1 MLNYSVAELRNNKTN
16 MTRRLL
22 LLVCA
27 VLCLGSNV
35 RISAQSTSSTTQSA
49 ESNFVEGVVRVKLQ
63 REIADR
69 MIAAKLPLSVKGTN
83 KKYVQTGVTPLDRV
97 NQKVKAVSMTR
108 VFPYAG
114 KNEAKHKAFGLDLWY
129 DVHYEASGMKLAQA
143 RNLFRSAEGV
153 SYAQRIPLYKPIGGE
168 RFLEVS
174 PAAVARAAKAA
185 STMPFN
191 DPLLNDQWH
200 YNNDGHIAGTK
211 VGADANVFKAWETGV
226 TGSKDVVVA
235 IIDGGFQVDHPDLK
249 DNVWINTAELNGKP
263 GVDDDGDGYVDDIYG
278 YNFVI
283 NSSDINAHSHGTHVA
298 GTVGATNNNGI
309 GVCGVA
315 GGSDGKGGVKMMVC
329 QVFDSRASSSAVADF
344 GAAIVYAADRGA
356 SIAQCSWGASV
367 AGDEDKSVTEA
378 VNYFT
383 KNGGGDKM
391 NGGLCIFAAGNNGEE
406 GDYYPGCLDKV
417 VAVGSM
423 APDGSVAYYSN
434 RGKWVDVTAPGGLED
449 NGQQYGVLST
459 LPNSTYGYNE
469 GTSMAC
475 PHVSGIAALILSKYG
490 NKQFSN
496 ETLRTLLTTSVNDL
510 YTQNPEY
517 EGLMGSGYIDAYKAL
532 QGKEG
537 SVPEAVADFTVTA
550 SHDNALI
557 EWVIPETEEKSI
569 DHHVIYY
576 STEAFSATDDLNKL
590 SSATVDTKF
599 KYSGDKMS
607 YEVEGL
613 KASTKYYF
621 AIVAYNRWGKASA
634 VSPIKEA
641 TTNAGPKVQV
651 DQKNLS
657 MTVDATKASTAEAS
671 FNVKNAGEGVL
682 KYQLTTATTRATMST
697 SARNL
702 KPNPGQ
708 VLPFSGTVSPTLA
721 KRNAVAS
728 SDYKAENWPDTLT
741 YSNYVYSYIG
751 ETDTKLPNALAQYF
765 YVDKATYP
773 NGFNLTDLLIQ
784 GQNGQNPEIEIYDG
798 SRSISR
804 ASLIQKI
811 NYDFWAYNYPIT
823 LKEQIYFAPGS
834 SFWVVA
840 KFPAG
845 AKNPLATG
853 KTERTDIAQ
862 YSFYSS
868 DNGTTW
874 TQLSEVLK
882 GTSFESVASQLT
894 WAVQAVSK
902 NPDWSQVLNPEP
914 ISGEVR
920 PNESQKVTLKND
932 GQKLVN
938 GTYNFNIHVKSNEA
952 VDSKQ
957 QVALAM
963 TVKGYKPELHS
974 QQLVDFGDLLVG
986 QTKTIDVELTNS
998 GYGVFGGNYGML
1010 QAPKNVKSS
1019 SDQFNVSKGANN
1031 IAARSTGTLPVT
1043 FAPTKEGNFS
1053 STITLTDKNG
1063 NQHSFLVRG
1072 VASVP
1077 AKQNVTPESYDAGD
1091 LKVGG
1096 EDKTATIT
1104 IKNTGNYPLQY
1115 VFPKFSSEKIVGS
1128 TAKVH
1133 KFGYT
1138 TISNVAGDESFEYE
1152 PAPELADEKDITSQ
1166 FTNDNW
1172 QSGPIKVGFKFPFYG
1187 KDYDEIYVSSYGGV
1201 SMQQMDGRISC
1212 MVPTGDCVQGLGYI
1226 SAYTNSGWMDMGAN
1240 SKITYGHKNGKLYI
1254 KFKDVVT
1261 PATNGGGETTT
1272 ISFHMALCPDGSV
1285 EVYYDDYNPAGVF
1298 GSGGHNFVGV
1308 SDIAASDPCI
1318 FVDANKVQ
1326 EDNDGLDAPYYD
1338 IVTGSAIK
1346 IVAPAKSMIKS
1357 LSSTD
1362 GYVGNGESKE
1372 IKVTLAANDELVAGP
1387 LTNYLTVITND
1398 PINPSSTVKMTA
1410 NIVGDNLKAEA
1421 ALDSTSV
1428 DFGKVFRT
1436 SAQQRT
1442 VLLSNNGKDALQ
1454 VAGVSVKNGKFTL
1467 AEEMKAAFSVPAG
1480 QGKDIVVTLP
1490 TAEKGTVED
1499 VLVITYQD
1507 GTTKEIPLKAEV
1519 IGNPTWKSNP
1529 ESLKVETPYG
1539 TNVEK
1544 TIQVTNEGDE
1554 NLAFSVEPASWF
1566 SASDLEA
1573 AGKSSVDYVF
1583 KSKLD
1588 GFDIPYN
1595 WVDITNDYTEHMPY
1609 AYYIDKTDFKKVE
1622 LPFEFPFYGKKY
1634 KSMYI
1639 YNTGFVSFDA
1649 PVEDYKQFPEP
1660 PASLPTTET
1669 FYTNIICPFWGNHS
1683 MNTPSSDGVYYKAK
1697 DDEVIVSYKNYG
1709 NTMMQGMNFEVILRK
1724 DGSFKFQYNVDPD
1737 GFQLGVFGL
1746 CGIMDHTGTRG
1757 ITPADMYITDGNA
1770 VEFSPYKN
1778 YVVAPGEQVE
1788 MPVELKAN
1796 QLADTYDYE
1805 LNVTTNDPSRA
1816 SVKIPVTLNITGE
1829 AQAEFPEVI
1838 NVEQPVDENAME
1850 PSYYEFH
1857 VVNKGTKAFAIT
1869 DVASEMFTV
1878 SESDDPDVE
1887 PSAPE
1892 GKLEVYAAQSNN
1904 GGDDGIDPGPLAL
1917 SDDATAKAWIPYQSG
1932 MMAPIVVGED
1942 TVKFRITPYNVYEV
1956 HKKDFPLVFTV
1967 EGLNEETHTST
1978 IKLNITEAPVM
1989 AFDPEELHI
1998 ENVASDYKGTST
2010 VNLKNDGEYK
2020 LTYSLS
2026 LDPSGRDAGNVDD
2039 GSNDPAPAYNVIS
2052 YPSEDVAKNFVATC
2066 VEKISGKKGMVK
2078 ALGLKK
2084 VKDDQKFI
2092 YDLPEGYKGNALYY
2106 PVLNPVANAQA
2117 ALMGTGA
2124 AALDENFYAATR
2136 YEAPAEGF
2144 NLTHLYFVGTVGD
2157 LENVDI
2163 EASVILGNDVTATEK
2178 TIGHGKIHI
2187 VKEKPREDG
2196 SYQGAA
2202 RMLEFDNPIYIN
2214 PADTFYVVLKYPA
2227 GYKGSAMMATKDGD
2241 METNRYMAHLKSLG
2255 GWVDIE
2261 ALYDN
2266 AYSYGAFGYFMT
2278 CIEKEKGEPWIKL
2291 LNEKKDG
2298 EIASGKAI
2306 PVQFEV
2312 NAKSAYFAKN
2322 NKATL
2327 VVKSNDPYNKLYNY
2341 HIYLNKNAAPIITAP
2356 EGETTVP
2363 EASKAMVPVTVA
2375 DAEGEAF
2382 TVSLNDADG
2391 IASVESYANED
2402 GTQEGISES
2411 NGTYTVEAGGSLKL
2425 NVALVPDYGTAGK
2438 HTFTVNAKDES
2449 GNVSSVVVNYN
2460 VEHTNRAPK
2469 YVGPADLALKGGETS
2484 AQYYF
2489 ADFFEDADGDAMT
2502 FSAQIADPSL
2512 AALYQSE
2519 NGIIIAAKQVSG
2531 STNINVVATD
2541 ANGASTT
2548 GVIALTV
2555 DAATGISNVVADAS
2569 KGDVTVNG
2577 DAENG
2582 NLNVTIDAD
2591 ADKVVLSV
2599 YSNAGQ
2605 LMAQKTL
2612 QNVHAGDKASIALG
2626 KVAAGVY
2633 HLVANVDGKTS
2644 AVKFVAK

>member
-1 MLNYSVAELRNNKTN
+1 

-69 MIAAKLPLSVKGTN
+69 MVAAKLPLSVKGTN
-83 KKYVQTGVTPLDRV
+83 RKYVQTGVTPLDRV

-356 SIAQCSWGASV
+356 SIAQCSWGAGV
-367 AGDEDKSVTEA
+367 ADDEDKSVTEA
-378 VNYFT
+378 IDYFT

-406 GDYYPGCLDKV
+406 GNYYPGCLDKV

-517 EGLMGSGYIDAYKAL
+517 KGLMGSGYIDAYKAL

-590 SSATVDTKF
+590 NSATVDTKF

-697 SARNL
+697 SGRIK

-708 VLPFSGTVSPTLA
+708 VLPFSGTVSPTLV
-721 KRNAVAS
+721 KRNAVAT
-728 SDYKAENWPDTLT
+728 SDYQAKDWPDSLT
-741 YSNYVYSYIG
+741 YSNQLYSYIG

-773 NGFNLTDLLIQ
+773 NGFNLTDLRIQ
-784 GQNGQNPEIEIYDG
+784 GQNGQNPVIEIYDG
-798 SRSISR
+798 SRSIST
-804 ASLIQKI
+804 ASLIQKV

-823 LKEQIYFAPGS
+823 LKEQIHFAPGS

-845 AKNPLATG
+845 AKNPLGTG
-853 KTERTDIAQ
+853 KTTRTDVAQ

-882 GTSFESVASQLT
+882 GTSFEAIASQLT
-894 WAVQAVSK
+894 WAVQAISK

-938 GTYNFNIHVKSNEA
+938 GTYKFNIHVKSNEA

-998 GYGVFGGNYGML
+998 GYGVFGGKYGML

-1072 VASVP
+1072 VASIP
-1077 AKQNVTPESYDAGD
+1077 AQQSVTPDVYEAGD

-1138 TISNVAGDESFEYE
+1138 TISNVADDESFEYE

-1308 SDIAASDPCI
+1308 SDIAAADPCI

-1372 IKVTLAANDELVAGP
+1372 IKVTLAANDNLVAGP

-1398 PINPSSTVKMTA
+1398 PINPSSTVKLTA

-1421 ALDSTSV
+1421 ALDSASV

-1442 VLLSNNGKDALQ
+1442 VLLSNNGKDVLQ

-1467 AEEMKAAFSVPAG
+1467 AEEMNAAFSVPAG

-1529 ESLKVETPYG
+1529 ESLEVETPYG

-1554 NLAFSVEPASWF
+1554 NLTFSAEPASWF

-1573 AGKSSVDYVF
+1573 TGKSSVDYVF

-1660 PASLPTTET
+1660 PASLPTKET

-1724 DGSFKFQYNVDPD
+1724 DGTFKFQYNVDPD

-1816 SVKIPVTLNITGE
+1816 SIKIPVTLNITGE

-1869 DVASEMFTV
+1869 DIASEMFV
-1878 SESDDPDVE
+1878 AADPDDPW
-1887 PSAPE
+1887 AMPE
-1892 GKLEVYAAQSNN
+1892 ASLEVYTSANN
-1904 GGDDGIDPGPLAL
+1904 SGDDGIDPGPMALAA
-1917 SDDATAKAWIPYQSG
+1917 DAAKAWVPYQSG

-1942 TVKFRITPYNVYEV
+1942 TVKFRITPYNVSEV
-1956 HKKDFPLVFTV
+1956 HAKDYPLVFSV
-1967 EGLNEETHTST
+1967 EGLENTEYNST

-2010 VNLKNDGEYK
+2010 VNLMNDGEYK

-2026 LDPSGRDAGNVDD
+2026 LDPSGRDAGNEYED
-2039 GSNDPAPAYNVIS
+2039 GNDPAPAYNVIS

-2066 VEKISGKKGMVK
+2066 VEKISGKKGMLK

-2092 YDLPEGYKGNALYY
+2092 YDLPAGYEGNALYY

-2124 AALDENFYAATR
+2124 TALDENFYAATR

-2187 VKEKPREDG
+2187 AKEEPREDG

-2298 EIASGKAI
+2298 EIAPGKAI

-2341 HIYLNKNAAPIITAP
+2341 HIYLDKNAAPVITAP

-2391 IASVESYANED
+2391 IATVESYENED
-2402 GTQEGISES
+2402 GTQDGISES

-2425 NVALVPDYGTAGK
+2425 NVALAPAYGTAGK
-2438 HTFTVNAKDES
+2438 HSFAVNAKDEA
-2449 GNVSSVVVNYN
+2449 GNVSSAVVNYN

-2469 YVGPADLALKGGETS
+2469 FVGPADLVLKGGETS
-2484 AQYYF
+2484 AQYNF

-2519 NGIIIAAKQVSG
+2519 NGIIIAAKQMPG

-2548 GVIALTV
+2548 GVITLTV
-2555 DAATGISNVVADAS
+2555 DVATGISNVVAGGS
-2569 KGDVTVNG
+2569 KGDVAVNG

-2582 NLNVTIDAD
+2582 NLNVTIGAD

-2612 QNVHAGDKASIALG
+2612 LNVHAGDKAGVALG

-2644 AVKFVAK
+2644 AVKFAAK

>member
-1 MLNYSVAELRNNKTN
+1 

-69 MIAAKLPLSVKGTN
+69 MVATKLPLSVKGTN
-83 KKYVQTGVTPLDRV
+83 RKYVQTGVTPLDRV

-174 PAAVARAAKAA
+174 PAAVAKAAKAA

-344 GAAIVYAADRGA
+344 GAALVYAADRGA

-378 VNYFT
+378 VDYFT

-773 NGFNLTDLLIQ
+773 NGFNLTDLRIQ
-784 GQNGQNPEIEIYDG
+784 GQNGKDPEIEIYDG
-798 SRSISR
+798 SRSISK
-804 ASLIQKI
+804 ASLIQKV

-853 KTERTDIAQ
+853 KTARTDIAQ
-862 YSFYSS
+862 HSFYSS

-938 GTYNFNIHVKSNEA
+938 GTYKFNIHVKSNEA

-998 GYGVFGGNYGML
+998 GYGVFGGKYGML

-1077 AKQNVTPESYDAGD
+1077 AKQSVTPDVYDAGD

-1138 TISNVAGDESFEYE
+1138 TVSNVAGDESFEYE

-1226 SAYTNSGWMDMGAN
+1226 SAYANSGWMDMGAN
-1240 SKITYGHKNGKLYI
+1240 SKITYGHKNGKLYV

-1261 PATNGGGETTT
+1261 PATNGAGETTT

-1285 EVYYDDYNPAGVF
+1285 EVFYDDYNPAGVF

-1308 SDIAASDPCI
+1308 SDIAAADPCI

-1372 IKVTLAANDELVAGP
+1372 IKVTLAANDNLVAGP

-1398 PINPSSTVKMTA
+1398 PINPSSTVKLTA

-1421 ALDSTSV
+1421 ALDSASI

-1467 AEEMKAAFSVPAG
+1467 AEDMNAAFSVPAG

-1529 ESLKVETPYG
+1529 ESLEVETPYG

-1816 SVKIPVTLNITGE
+1816 SIKIPVTLNITGE

-1838 NVEQPVDENAME
+1838 NVEQPVDENVME

-1869 DVASEMFTV
+1869 DVASEMFV
-1878 SESDDPDVE
+1878 AADPDDPW
-1887 PSAPE
+1887 AMPE
-1892 GKLEVYAAQSNN
+1892 ASLEVYTSANN
-1904 GGDDGIDPGPLAL
+1904 SGDDGIDPGPMALA
-1917 SDDATAKAWIPYQSG
+1917 DDAAKAWVPYQSG

-1942 TVKFRITPYNVYEV
+1942 TVKFRITPYNVSEV
-1956 HKKDFPLVFTV
+1956 HAKDYPLVFSV
-1967 EGLNEETHTST
+1967 EGLGNTEYNST

-1998 ENVASDYKGTST
+1998 ENVASDYKGTVT
-2010 VNLKNDGEYK
+2010 ANLMNAGQYK
-2020 LTYSLS
+2020 LTYSLN
-2026 LDPSGRDAGNVDD
+2026 LDPSGHDAGNMDD

-2092 YDLPEGYKGNALYY
+2092 YDLPTGYEGNALYY
-2106 PVLNPVANAQA
+2106 PVLNPVKNAQA

-2124 AALDENFYAATR
+2124 TALDENFYAATR

-2187 VKEKPREDG
+2187 VKEEPREDG

-2291 LNEKKDG
+2291 LNEKKEG
-2298 EIASGKAI
+2298 EIAPGEAL

-2327 VVKSNDPYNKLYNY
+2327 VVKSNDPMNKLCNY
-2341 HIYLNKNAAPIITAP
+2341 HIYLDKNAAPVITAP

-2391 IASVESYANED
+2391 IATVESYENED
-2402 GTQEGISES
+2402 GTQDGISES

-2425 NVALVPDYGTAGK
+2425 NVALAPAYGTAGK
-2438 HTFTVNAKDES
+2438 HSFAVNAKDEA
-2449 GNVSSVVVNYN
+2449 GNVSSAVVNYN

-2469 YVGPADLALKGGETS
+2469 YVGPADLVLKGGETS

-2519 NGIIIAAKQVSG
+2519 NGIIIAAKQMPG

-2548 GVIALTV
+2548 GVITLTV
-2555 DAATGISNVVADAS
+2555 DVATGISNVVAGGS
-2569 KGDVTVNG
+2569 KGDVAVNG

-2582 NLNVTIDAD
+2582 NLNVTIGAD

-2612 QNVHAGDKASIALG
+2612 LNVHAGDKAGVALG

-2644 AVKFVAK
+2644 AVKFAAK

>member
-1 MLNYSVAELRNNKTN
+1 
-16 MTRRLL
+16 
-22 LLVCA
+22 
-27 VLCLGSNV
+27 
-35 RISAQSTSSTTQSA
+35 
-49 ESNFVEGVVRVKLQ
+49 
-63 REIADR
+63 
-69 MIAAKLPLSVKGTN
+69 
-83 KKYVQTGVTPLDRV
+83 
-97 NQKVKAVSMTR
+97 
-108 VFPYAG
+108 
-114 KNEAKHKAFGLDLWY
+114 
-129 DVHYEASGMKLAQA
+129 
-143 RNLFRSAEGV
+143 
-153 SYAQRIPLYKPIGGE
+153 
-168 RFLEVS
+168 
-174 PAAVARAAKAA
+174 
-185 STMPFN
+185 MPFN

-356 SIAQCSWGASV
+356 SIAQCSWGAGV
-367 AGDEDKSVTEA
+367 ADEEDKSVTEA
-378 VNYFT
+378 VDYFT

-406 GDYYPGCLDKV
+406 GNYYPGCLDKV

-557 EWVIPETEEKSI
+557 EWTIPETEEKSI

-641 TTNAGPKVQV
+641 TTNSGPKVQV

-697 SARNL
+697 SGRIKN
-702 KPNPGQ
+702 PNPGQ
-708 VLPFSGTVSPTLA
+708 VLPFSGTVSPTLV
-721 KRNAVAS
+721 KRNAVATS
-728 SDYKAENWPDTLT
+728 NYQAKDWPDTLT
-741 YSNYVYSYIG
+741 YSNQLYSYIG

-773 NGFNLTDLLIQ
+773 NGFNLTDLHFQ
-784 GQNGQNPEIEIYDG
+784 GQNGQNPVIEIYDG
-798 SRSISR
+798 SRTIST
-804 ASLIQKI
+804 ASLIQKV

-823 LKEQIYFAPGS
+823 LKEQIHFAPGS

-845 AKNPLATG
+845 AKNPLGTG
-853 KTERTDIAQ
+853 KTTRTDVAQ

-882 GTSFESVASQLT
+882 GTSFEAVASQLT
-894 WAVQAVSK
+894 WAVQAISK

-938 GTYNFNIHVKSNEA
+938 GTYKFNIHVKSNEA

-998 GYGVFGGNYGML
+998 GYGVFAGKYGML
-1010 QAPKNVKSS
+1010 QASQNEVKSS
-1019 SDQFNVSKGANN
+1019 SDQFNVSKGAKN

-1077 AKQNVTPESYDAGD
+1077 AKQTVTPDVYEAGD

-1138 TISNVAGDESFEYE
+1138 TISNVAGDESFKYE
-1152 PAPELADEKDITSQ
+1152 AAPELADEKDITSQ
-1166 FTNDNW
+1166 FTNNNW

-1240 SKITYGHKNGKLYI
+1240 SKITYGHKNGKFYV

-1326 EDNDGLDAPYYD
+1326 EDNDGLNAPYYD
-1338 IVTGSAIK
+1338 IQTGSAIK

-1372 IKVTLAANDELVAGP
+1372 IKVTLAANDDLVAGP

-1398 PINPSSTVKMTA
+1398 PINPSASVKLTA

-1554 NLAFSVEPASWF
+1554 NLTFSAEPASWYT
-1566 SASDLEA
+1566 ASDLEA
-1573 AGKSSVDYVF
+1573 NGNSTVDYVF

-1588 GFDIPYN
+1588 GFDVPYN

-1609 AYYIDKTDFKKVE
+1609 AYYINKTDFKKVE

-1709 NTMMQGMNFEVILRK
+1709 NTMMLGMNFEVILRK
-1724 DGSFKFQYNVDPD
+1724 DGSFKFQYHVDPD

-1757 ITPADMYITDGNA
+1757 ITPADMYITDGNT
-1770 VEFSPYKN
+1770 VEFTPYKN
-1778 YVVAPGEQVE
+1778 YVVAPSEQVE

-1829 AQAEFPEVI
+1829 VQAEFPEVI
-1838 NVEQPVDENAME
+1838 NVEQPVDENPMY
-1850 PSYYEFH
+1850 PSYYEFY

-1869 DVASEMFTV
+1869 DVASEMFV
-1878 SESDDPDVE
+1878 AADPDDPW
-1887 PSAPE
+1887 AMPE
-1892 GKLEVYAAQSNN
+1892 ASLEVYTSANN
-1904 GGDDGIDPGPLAL
+1904 SGGDGGIDPGPLAL
-1917 SDDATAKAWIPYQSG
+1917 SDDATAKAWIPYRSG

-1956 HKKDFPLVFTV
+1956 HAKDYPLVFTV
-1967 EGLNEETHTST
+1967 EGLENTEYNST

-2010 VNLKNDGEYK
+2010 VNLMNDGKYK
-2020 LTYSLS
+2020 LIYSLS

-2039 GSNDPAPAYNVIS
+2039 GSNVPAPSYNVIS

-2084 VKDDQKFI
+2084 VKDDQKFF
-2092 YDLPEGYKGNALYY
+2092 YDLPSGYEGNALYY

-2124 AALDENFYAATR
+2124 TALDENFYAATR

-2187 VKEKPREDG
+2187 VKEEPLEDG

-2227 GYKGSAMMATKDGD
+2227 GYKSSAMMATKDGD

-2261 ALYDN
+2261 TLYDN

-2291 LNEKKDG
+2291 LNEKKEG
-2298 EIASGKAI
+2298 EIAPGEAL
-2306 PVQFEV
+2306 PVLFEV
-2312 NAKSAYFAKN
+2312 NAKSAYFSKN

-2341 HIYLNKNAAPIITAP
+2341 HIYLDKNAAPVITAP

-2402 GTQEGISES
+2402 GTQKGISES

-2489 ADFFEDADGDAMT
+2489 ADFFEDVDGDVMT

-2555 DAATGISNVVADAS
+2555 DAATGINNVVADAS

-2612 QNVHAGDKASIALG
+2612 QNVHAGDKASVALG

>member
-1 MLNYSVAELRNNKTN
+1 

-114 KNEAKHKAFGLDLWY
+114 KDEAKHKAAGLDLWY

-168 RFLEVS
+168 RFLEIS
-174 PAAVARAAKAA
+174 PAAVAKAAKAA

-344 GAAIVYAADRGA
+344 GASIVYAADRGA
-356 SIAQCSWGASV
+356 SIAQCSWGARV
-367 AGDEDKSVTEA
+367 ADEEDKSVTAA
-378 VNYFT
+378 VDYFT

-391 NGGLCIFAAGNNGEE
+391 NGGLCIFASGNNGEE
-406 GDYYPGCLDKV
+406 GNYYPGCLDKV

-557 EWVIPETEEKSI
+557 EWTIPETEEKSI

-697 SARNL
+697 SGRIKN
-702 KPNPGQ
+702 PNPGQ
-708 VLPFSGTVSPTLA
+708 VLPFSGTVSPTLV
-721 KRNAVAS
+721 KRNAVATS
-728 SDYKAENWPDTLT
+728 NYQAKDWPDTLT
-741 YSNYVYSYIG
+741 YSNQLYSYIG

-773 NGFNLTDLLIQ
+773 NGFNLTDLHFQ
-784 GQNGQNPEIEIYDG
+784 GQNGQNPVIEIYDG
-798 SRSISR
+798 SRTIST
-804 ASLIQKI
+804 ASLIQKV

-823 LKEQIYFAPGS
+823 LKEQIHFAPGS

-845 AKNPLATG
+845 AKNPLGTG
-853 KTERTDIAQ
+853 KTTRTDVAQ

-882 GTSFESVASQLT
+882 GTSFEAVANQLT
-894 WAVQAVSK
+894 WAVQAISK

-938 GTYNFNIHVKSNEA
+938 GTYKFNIHVKSNEA

-998 GYGVFGGNYGML
+998 GYGVFAGKYGML
-1010 QAPKNVKSS
+1010 QASQNEVKSS
-1019 SDQFNVSKGANN
+1019 SDQFNVSKGAKN

-1077 AKQNVTPESYDAGD
+1077 AKQTVTPDVYEAGD

-1138 TISNVAGDESFEYE
+1138 TISNVAGDESFKYE
-1152 PAPELADEKDITSQ
+1152 AAPELADEKDITSQ
-1166 FTNDNW
+1166 FTNNNW

-1240 SKITYGHKNGKLYI
+1240 SKITYGHKNGKFYV

-1326 EDNDGLDAPYYD
+1326 EDNDGLNAPYYD
-1338 IVTGSAIK
+1338 IQTGSAIK

-1372 IKVTLAANDELVAGP
+1372 IKVTLAANDDLVAGP

-1398 PINPSSTVKMTA
+1398 PINPSASVKLTA

-1490 TAEKGTVED
+1490 TAEKGIVED

-1609 AYYIDKTDFKKVE
+1609 AYYINKTDFKKVE

-1634 KSMYI
+1634 KEMYI

-1709 NTMMQGMNFEVILRK
+1709 NTMMLGMNFEVILRK
-1724 DGSFKFQYNVDPD
+1724 DGSFKFQYHVDPD

-1757 ITPADMYITDGNA
+1757 ITPADMYITDGNTI
-1770 VEFSPYKN
+1770 EFTPYKN

-1829 AQAEFPEVI
+1829 VQAEFPEVI
-1838 NVEQPVDENAME
+1838 NVEQPVDENPMY
-1850 PSYYEFH
+1850 PSYYEFY

-1869 DVASEMFTV
+1869 DVASEMFV
-1878 SESDDPDVE
+1878 AADPDDPW
-1887 PSAPE
+1887 AMPE
-1892 GKLEVYAAQSNN
+1892 ASLEVYTSVNN
-1904 GGDDGIDPGPLAL
+1904 SGDDGIDPGPMALA
-1917 SDDATAKAWIPYQSG
+1917 DDAAKAWVPYRSG

-1942 TVKFRITPYNVYEV
+1942 TVKFRITPYNVSEV
-1956 HKKDFPLVFTV
+1956 HAKDYPLVFTV

-2010 VNLKNDGEYK
+2010 VNLMNDGKYK
-2020 LTYSLS
+2020 LIYSLS

-2039 GSNDPAPAYNVIS
+2039 GSNVPAPSYNVIS

-2092 YDLPEGYKGNALYY
+2092 YDLPKDYEGNALYY

-2124 AALDENFYAATR
+2124 TALDENFYAATR

-2187 VKEKPREDG
+2187 VKEEPRDDG

-2227 GYKGSAMMATKDGD
+2227 GYKSSAMMATKDGD

-2266 AYSYGAFGYFMT
+2266 AYSYGAFGFFMT
-2278 CIEKEKGEPWIKL
+2278 CIEMEKGEPWIKL
-2291 LNEKKDG
+2291 LNKKKEG
-2298 EIASGKAI
+2298 EIAPGEAI

-2327 VVKSNDPYNKLYNY
+2327 VVKSNDPMNKLYNY
-2341 HIYLNKNAAPIITAP
+2341 HIYLDKNAAPVITAP

-2402 GTQEGISES
+2402 GTQKGISES

-2555 DAATGISNVVADAS
+2555 DAATGINNVVADAS

-2612 QNVHAGDKASIALG
+2612 QNVHAGDKASVALG

>member
-1 MLNYSVAELRNNKTN
+1 

-49 ESNFVEGVVRVKLQ
+49 EPNFVEGVVRVKLQ

-69 MIAAKLPLSVKGTN
+69 MVAAKLPLSVKGTN
-83 KKYVQTGVTPLDRV
+83 RKYVQTGVTPLDRV

-367 AGDEDKSVTEA
+367 ADDEDKSVTEA
-378 VNYFT
+378 VDYFT

-406 GDYYPGCLDKV
+406 GNYYPGCLDKV

-517 EGLMGSGYIDAYKAL
+517 KGLMGSGYIDAYKAL

-590 SSATVDTKF
+590 NSATVDTKF

-697 SARNL
+697 SGRIK

-708 VLPFSGTVSPTLA
+708 VLPFSGTVSPTLV
-721 KRNAVAS
+721 KRNAVAT
-728 SDYKAENWPDTLT
+728 SDYQAKDWPDTLT
-741 YSNYVYSYIG
+741 YSNQLYSYIG

-765 YVDKATYP
+765 YVDKAAYP
-773 NGFNLTDLLIQ
+773 NGFNLTDLRIQ
-784 GQNGQNPEIEIYDG
+784 GQNGQNPVIEIYDG
-798 SRSISR
+798 SRSIST
-804 ASLIQKI
+804 ASLIQKV

-823 LKEQIYFAPGS
+823 LKEQIHFAPGS

-845 AKNPLATG
+845 AKNPLGTG
-853 KTERTDIAQ
+853 KTTRTDVAQ

-882 GTSFESVASQLT
+882 GTSFEAIASQLT
-894 WAVQAVSK
+894 WAVQAISK

-920 PNESQKVTLKND
+920 PSESQKVTLKND

-938 GTYNFNIHVKSNEA
+938 GTYKFNIHVKSNEA

-974 QQLVDFGDLLVG
+974 QKLVDFGDLLVG

-998 GYGVFGGNYGML
+998 GYGVFGGQYGML

-1019 SDQFNVSKGANN
+1019 SNQFNVSKGANN

-1072 VASVP
+1072 VASIP
-1077 AKQNVTPESYDAGD
+1077 AQQSVTPDVYEAGD

-1128 TAKVH
+1128 KARVH

-1138 TISNVAGDESFEYE
+1138 TVSNVAGDESFEYE

-1240 SKITYGHKNGKLYI
+1240 SKITYGHKNGKLYV

-1308 SDIAASDPCI
+1308 SDIAAADPCI

-1326 EDNDGLDAPYYD
+1326 ESNDGLDAPYYD

-1372 IKVTLAANDELVAGP
+1372 IKVTLAANDNLVAGP

-1398 PINPSSTVKMTA
+1398 PINPSSTVKLTA

-1421 ALDSTSV
+1421 ALDSASV

-1442 VLLSNNGKDALQ
+1442 VLLSNNGKDVLQ

-1467 AEEMKAAFSVPAG
+1467 AEEMNAAFSVPAG

-1519 IGNPTWKSNP
+1519 IGNPTWKSNS
-1529 ESLKVETPYG
+1529 ESLEVETPYG

-1573 AGKSSVDYVF
+1573 TGKSSVDYVF

-1724 DGSFKFQYNVDPD
+1724 DGTFKFQYNVDPD

-1816 SVKIPVTLNITGE
+1816 SIKIPVTLNITGE

-1869 DVASEMFTV
+1869 DVASEMFV
-1878 SESDDPDVE
+1878 AADPDDPW
-1887 PSAPE
+1887 AMPE
-1892 GKLEVYAAQSNN
+1892 ASLEVYTSANN
-1904 GGDDGIDPGPLAL
+1904 SGDDGIDPGPMALAA
-1917 SDDATAKAWIPYQSG
+1917 DAAKAWVPYQSG

-1942 TVKFRITPYNVYEV
+1942 TVKFRITPYNVSEV
-1956 HKKDFPLVFTV
+1956 HAKDYPLVFSV
-1967 EGLNEETHTST
+1967 EGLENTEYNST

-2010 VNLKNDGEYK
+2010 VNLMNDGAYK
-2020 LTYSLS
+2020 LTYSLN

-2066 VEKISGKKGMVK
+2066 VEKISGKKGMLK

-2092 YDLPEGYKGNALYY
+2092 YDLPTGYEGNALYY

-2124 AALDENFYAATR
+2124 SALDENFYAATR

-2187 VKEKPREDG
+2187 AKEEPREDG

-2291 LNEKKDG
+2291 LNEKKEG
-2298 EIASGKAI
+2298 EIAPGEAL

-2341 HIYLNKNAAPIITAP
+2341 HIYLDKNAAPVITAP

-2391 IASVESYANED
+2391 IATVESYENED
-2402 GTQEGISES
+2402 GTQDGISES

-2425 NVALVPDYGTAGK
+2425 NVALAPAYGTAGK
-2438 HTFTVNAKDES
+2438 HSFAVNAKDES
-2449 GNVSSVVVNYN
+2449 GNVSSAVVNYN

-2469 YVGPADLALKGGETS
+2469 YVGPADLVLKGGETS

-2519 NGIIIAAKQVSG
+2519 NGIIIAAKQMPG

-2555 DAATGISNVVADAS
+2555 DVATGISNVVAGGS
-2569 KGDVTVNG
+2569 KSDVAVNG

-2582 NLNVTIDAD
+2582 NLNVTIGAD

-2612 QNVHAGDKASIALG
+2612 LNVHAGDKAGVALG

-2644 AVKFVAK
+2644 AVKFAAK

>member
-1 MLNYSVAELRNNKTN
+1 

-69 MIAAKLPLSVKGTN
+69 MVAAKLPLSVKGTN
-83 KKYVQTGVTPLDRV
+83 RKYVQTGVTPLDRV

-356 SIAQCSWGASV
+356 SIAQCSWGAGV
-367 AGDEDKSVTEA
+367 ADDEDKSVTEA
-378 VNYFT
+378 VDYFT

-406 GDYYPGCLDKV
+406 GNYYPGCLDKV

-517 EGLMGSGYIDAYKAL
+517 KGLMGSGYIDAYKAL

-590 SSATVDTKF
+590 NSATVDTKF

-621 AIVAYNRWGKASA
+621 AIVAYNRWGKASS

-697 SARNL
+697 SGRIK

-708 VLPFSGTVSPTLA
+708 VLPFSGTVSPTLV
-721 KRNAVAS
+721 KRNAVAT
-728 SDYKAENWPDTLT
+728 SDYQAKDWPDTLT
-741 YSNYVYSYIG
+741 YSNQLYSYIG
-751 ETDTKLPNALAQYF
+751 ETDTKMPNALAQYF

-773 NGFNLTDLLIQ
+773 NGFNLTDLRIQ
-784 GQNGQNPEIEIYDG
+784 GQNGQNPVIEIYDG
-798 SRSISR
+798 SRSIST
-804 ASLIQKI
+804 ASLIQKV

-823 LKEQIYFAPGS
+823 LKEQIHFAPGS

-845 AKNPLATG
+845 AKNPLGTG
-853 KTERTDIAQ
+853 KTTRTDVAQ

-882 GTSFESVASQLT
+882 GTSFEAIASQLT
-894 WAVQAVSK
+894 WAVQAISK
-902 NPDWSQVLNPEP
+902 NPDWSQVLNPKP

-938 GTYNFNIHVKSNEA
+938 GTYKFNIHVKSNEA

-974 QQLVDFGDLLVG
+974 QKLVDFGDLLVG

-998 GYGVFGGNYGML
+998 GYGVFGGKYGML

-1072 VASVP
+1072 VASIP
-1077 AKQNVTPESYDAGD
+1077 AQQSVTPDVYEAGD

-1128 TAKVH
+1128 KARVH

-1138 TISNVAGDESFEYE
+1138 TVSNVAGDESFEYE

-1240 SKITYGHKNGKLYI
+1240 SKITYGHKNGKLYV

-1308 SDIAASDPCI
+1308 SDIAAADPCI

-1326 EDNDGLDAPYYD
+1326 ESNDGLDAPYYD

-1372 IKVTLAANDELVAGP
+1372 IKVTLAANDNLVAGP

-1398 PINPSSTVKMTA
+1398 PINPSSTVKLTA

-1421 ALDSTSV
+1421 ALDSASV

-1442 VLLSNNGKDALQ
+1442 VLLSNNGKDVLQ

-1467 AEEMKAAFSVPAG
+1467 AEEMNAAFSVPAG

-1529 ESLKVETPYG
+1529 ESLEVETPYG

-1573 AGKSSVDYVF
+1573 TGKSSVDYVF

-1724 DGSFKFQYNVDPD
+1724 DGTFKFQYNVDPD

-1816 SVKIPVTLNITGE
+1816 SIKIPVTLNITGE

-1869 DVASEMFTV
+1869 DIASEMFV
-1878 SESDDPDVE
+1878 AADPDDPW
-1887 PSAPE
+1887 AMPE
-1892 GKLEVYAAQSNN
+1892 ASLEVYTSANN
-1904 GGDDGIDPGPLAL
+1904 SGDDGIDPGPMALAA
-1917 SDDATAKAWIPYQSG
+1917 DAAKAWVPYQSG

-1942 TVKFRITPYNVYEV
+1942 TVKFRITPYNVSEV
-1956 HKKDFPLVFTV
+1956 HAKDYPLVFSV
-1967 EGLNEETHTST
+1967 EGLENTEYNST

-2010 VNLKNDGEYK
+2010 VNLMNDGAYK
-2020 LTYSLS
+2020 LTYSLN
-2026 LDPSGRDAGNVDD
+2026 LDPSGRDAGNEYED
-2039 GSNDPAPAYNVIS
+2039 GNDPAPAYNVIS

-2066 VEKISGKKGMVK
+2066 VEKISGKKGMLK

-2092 YDLPEGYKGNALYY
+2092 YDLPTGYEGNALYY

-2124 AALDENFYAATR
+2124 SALDENFYAATR

-2187 VKEKPREDG
+2187 AKEEPREDG

-2291 LNEKKDG
+2291 LNEKKEG
-2298 EIASGKAI
+2298 EIAPGEAL

-2341 HIYLNKNAAPIITAP
+2341 HIYLDKNAAPVITAP

-2391 IASVESYANED
+2391 IATVESYENED
-2402 GTQEGISES
+2402 GTQDGISES

-2425 NVALVPDYGTAGK
+2425 NVALAPAYGTAGK
-2438 HTFTVNAKDES
+2438 HSFAVNAKDES
-2449 GNVSSVVVNYN
+2449 GNVSSAVVNYN

-2469 YVGPADLALKGGETS
+2469 YVGPADLVLKGGETS

-2519 NGIIIAAKQVSG
+2519 NGIIIAAKQMPG

-2548 GVIALTV
+2548 GVITLTV
-2555 DAATGISNVVADAS
+2555 DVATGISNVVAGGS
-2569 KGDVTVNG
+2569 KGDVAVNG

-2582 NLNVTIDAD
+2582 NLNVTIGAD

-2612 QNVHAGDKASIALG
+2612 LNVHAGDKAGVALG

-2644 AVKFVAK
+2644 AVKFAAK

>member
-1 MLNYSVAELRNNKTN
+1 

-114 KNEAKHKAFGLDLWY
+114 KDEAKHKAAGLDLWY

-168 RFLEVS
+168 RFLEIS
-174 PAAVARAAKAA
+174 PAAVAKAAKAA

-283 NSSDINAHSHGTHVA
+283 KSSDINAHSHGTHVA

-356 SIAQCSWGASV
+356 SIAQCSWGAGV
-367 AGDEDKSVTEA
+367 ADEEDKSVTEA
-378 VNYFT
+378 VDYFT

-406 GDYYPGCLDKV
+406 GNYYPGCLDKV

-557 EWVIPETEEKSI
+557 EWTIPETEEKSI

-697 SARNL
+697 SGRIKN
-702 KPNPGQ
+702 PNPGQ
-708 VLPFSGTVSPTLA
+708 VLPFSGTVSPTLV
-721 KRNAVAS
+721 KRNAVATS
-728 SDYKAENWPDTLT
+728 NYQAKDWPDTLT
-741 YSNYVYSYIG
+741 YSNQLYSYIG

-773 NGFNLTDLLIQ
+773 NGFNLTDLHFQ
-784 GQNGQNPEIEIYDG
+784 GQNGQNPVIEIYDG
-798 SRSISR
+798 SRTIST
-804 ASLIQKI
+804 ASLIQKV

-823 LKEQIYFAPGS
+823 LKEQIHFAPGS

-845 AKNPLATG
+845 AKNPLGTG
-853 KTERTDIAQ
+853 KTTRTDVAQ

-882 GTSFESVASQLT
+882 GTSFEAVANQLT
-894 WAVQAVSK
+894 WAVQAISK

-938 GTYNFNIHVKSNEA
+938 GTYKFNIHVKSNEA

-998 GYGVFGGNYGML
+998 GYGVFAGKYGML
-1010 QAPKNVKSS
+1010 QASQNEVKSS
-1019 SDQFNVSKGANN
+1019 SDQFNVSKGAKN

-1072 VASVP
+1072 VASIP
-1077 AKQNVTPESYDAGD
+1077 AQQSVTPDVYEAGD

-1166 FTNDNW
+1166 FTNNNW

-1240 SKITYGHKNGKLYI
+1240 SKITYGHKNGKFYV

-1318 FVDANKVQ
+1318 FVDASKVQ
-1326 EDNDGLDAPYYD
+1326 EDNDGLNAPYYD
-1338 IVTGSAIK
+1338 IQTGSAIK

-1372 IKVTLAANDELVAGP
+1372 IKVTLAANDDLVAGP

-1398 PINPSSTVKMTA
+1398 PINPSASVKLTA

-1554 NLAFSVEPASWF
+1554 NLTFSAEPASWYT
-1566 SASDLEA
+1566 ASDLEA
-1573 AGKSSVDYVF
+1573 NGNSTVDYVF

-1588 GFDIPYN
+1588 GFDVPYN

-1609 AYYIDKTDFKKVE
+1609 AYYINKTDFKKVE

-1709 NTMMQGMNFEVILRK
+1709 NTMMLGMNFEVILRK
-1724 DGSFKFQYNVDPD
+1724 DGSFKFQYHVDPD

-1757 ITPADMYITDGNA
+1757 ITPADMYITDGNTI
-1770 VEFSPYKN
+1770 EFTPYKN

-1829 AQAEFPEVI
+1829 VQAEFPEVI
-1838 NVEQPVDENAME
+1838 NVEQPVDENPMY
-1850 PSYYEFH
+1850 PSYYEFY
-1857 VVNKGTKAFAIT
+1857 VVNKGTKAFTIT
-1869 DVASEMFTV
+1869 NVASEMFV
-1878 SESDDPDVE
+1878 AADPDDPW
-1887 PSAPE
+1887 AMPE
-1892 GKLEVYAAQSNN
+1892 ASLEVYTSANN
-1904 GGDDGIDPGPLAL
+1904 SGGDGGIDPGPLAL
-1917 SDDATAKAWIPYQSG
+1917 SDDATAKAWIPYRSG

-1956 HKKDFPLVFTV
+1956 HAKDYPLVFTV
-1967 EGLNEETHTST
+1967 EGLENTEYNST

-2010 VNLKNDGEYK
+2010 VNLMNDGKYK

-2039 GSNDPAPAYNVIS
+2039 GSNVPAPSYNVIS

-2084 VKDDQKFI
+2084 VKDDQKFF
-2092 YDLPEGYKGNALYY
+2092 YDLPSGYEGNALYY

-2124 AALDENFYAATR
+2124 TALDENFYAATR

-2187 VKEKPREDG
+2187 VKEEPRDDG
-2196 SYQGAA
+2196 SYQGAP

-2227 GYKGSAMMATKDGD
+2227 GYKSSAMMATKDGD

-2261 ALYDN
+2261 TLYNN

-2291 LNEKKDG
+2291 LNEKKEG
-2298 EIASGKAI
+2298 EIAPGEAL
-2306 PVQFEV
+2306 PVLFEV

-2341 HIYLNKNAAPIITAP
+2341 HIYLNKNAAPVITAP

-2402 GTQEGISES
+2402 GTQKGISES

-2555 DAATGISNVVADAS
+2555 DAATGINNVVADAS

-2612 QNVHAGDKASIALG
+2612 QNVHAGDKASVALG

-2633 HLVANVDGKTS
+2633 HLVVNVDGKTS

>member
-1 MLNYSVAELRNNKTN
+1 

-22 LLVCA
+22 LVVCA

-69 MIAAKLPLSVKGTN
+69 MVAAKLPLSVKGTN

-853 KTERTDIAQ
+853 KTERTDVAQ

-1043 FAPTKEGNFS
+1043 FAPTQEGNFS

-1063 NQHSFLVRG
+1063 QQYSFLVRG

-1096 EDKTATIT
+1096 EAKTATIT

-1172 QSGPIKVGFKFPFYG
+1172 QSGPINVGFKFPFYG

-1240 SKITYGHKNGKLYI
+1240 SKITYGHKNGKFYV
-1254 KFKDVVT
+1254 KFKNVVT

-1338 IVTGSAIK
+1338 IQTGSAIK

-1544 TIQVTNEGDE
+1544 TIQVTNDGDE

-1829 AQAEFPEVI
+1829 AQAKFPEII
-1838 NVEQPVDENAME
+1838 NVEQPVDENAMD
-1850 PSYYEFH
+1850 PSYYEFY
-1857 VVNKGTKAFAIT
+1857 VVNKGTKAFTIT
-1869 DVASEMFTV
+1869 DVASEMFTS

-1892 GKLEVYAAQSNN
+1892 GELEVYTAQSNN
-1904 GGDDGIDPGPLAL
+1904 GGDDGIDPGPMALAA
-1917 SDDATAKAWIPYQSG
+1917 DAAKAWIPYKSG
-1932 MMAPIVVGED
+1932 MMAPIVVGTD
-1942 TVKFRITPYNVYEV
+1942 TVKFRIAPYNVYEV

-1998 ENVASDYKGTST
+1998 ENVASDYNGTVT
-2010 VNLKNDGEYK
+2010 ANLMNAGQYK
-2020 LTYSLS
+2020 LTYSLN

-2092 YDLPEGYKGNALYY
+2092 YDLPEGYEGNALYY

-2291 LNEKKDG
+2291 LNEKKEG
-2298 EIASGKAI
+2298 EIAPGEAL

-2327 VVKSNDPYNKLYNY
+2327 VVKSNDPYNKLCNY
-2341 HIYLNKNAAPIITAP
+2341 HIYLDKNAAPVITAP

-2489 ADFFEDADGDAMT
+2489 ADFFEDADGDVMT

-2555 DAATGISNVVADAS
+2555 DAATGISNVVAGAS

-2582 NLNVTIDAD
+2582 NLNVTIGAD

-2612 QNVHAGDKASIALG
+2612 QNVHAGDKASVALG

>member
-1 MLNYSVAELRNNKTN
+1 M
-16 MTRRLL
+16 
-22 LLVCA
+22 
-27 VLCLGSNV
+27 
-35 RISAQSTSSTTQSA
+35 
-49 ESNFVEGVVRVKLQ
+49 
-63 REIADR
+63 
-69 MIAAKLPLSVKGTN
+69 
-83 KKYVQTGVTPLDRV
+83 
-97 NQKVKAVSMTR
+97 
-108 VFPYAG
+108 
-114 KNEAKHKAFGLDLWY
+114 
-129 DVHYEASGMKLAQA
+129 
-143 RNLFRSAEGV
+143 
-153 SYAQRIPLYKPIGGE
+153 
-168 RFLEVS
+168 
-174 PAAVARAAKAA
+174 
-185 STMPFN
+185 
-191 DPLLNDQWH
+191 
-200 YNNDGHIAGTK
+200 
-211 VGADANVFKAWETGV
+211 
-226 TGSKDVVVA
+226 
-235 IIDGGFQVDHPDLK
+235 
-249 DNVWINTAELNGKP
+249 
-263 GVDDDGDGYVDDIYG
+263 
-278 YNFVI
+278 
-283 NSSDINAHSHGTHVA
+283 
-298 GTVGATNNNGI
+298 
-309 GVCGVA
+309 
-315 GGSDGKGGVKMMVC
+315 
-329 QVFDSRASSSAVADF
+329 
-344 GAAIVYAADRGA
+344 
-356 SIAQCSWGASV
+356 
-367 AGDEDKSVTEA
+367 
-378 VNYFT
+378 
-383 KNGGGDKM
+383 
-391 NGGLCIFAAGNNGEE
+391 
-406 GDYYPGCLDKV
+406 
-417 VAVGSM
+417 
-423 APDGSVAYYSN
+423 
-434 RGKWVDVTAPGGLED
+434 
-449 NGQQYGVLST
+449 
-459 LPNSTYGYNE
+459 
-469 GTSMAC
+469 
-475 PHVSGIAALILSKYG
+475 
-490 NKQFSN
+490 
-496 ETLRTLLTTSVNDL
+496 
-510 YTQNPEY
+510 
-517 EGLMGSGYIDAYKAL
+517 
-532 QGKEG
+532 
-537 SVPEAVADFTVTA
+537 
-550 SHDNALI
+550 
-557 EWVIPETEEKSI
+557 
-569 DHHVIYY
+569 
-576 STEAFSATDDLNKL
+576 
-590 SSATVDTKF
+590 
-599 KYSGDKMS
+599 
-607 YEVEGL
+607 
-613 KASTKYYF
+613 
-621 AIVAYNRWGKASA
+621 
-634 VSPIKEA
+634 
-641 TTNAGPKVQV
+641 
-651 DQKNLS
+651 
-657 MTVDATKASTAEAS
+657 
-671 FNVKNAGEGVL
+671 

-697 SARNL
+697 SGRIKN
-702 KPNPGQ
+702 PNPGQ
-708 VLPFSGTVSPTLA
+708 VLPFSGTVSPTLV
-721 KRNAVAS
+721 KRNAVAT
-728 SDYKAENWPDTLT
+728 SDYQAKDWPDTLT
-741 YSNYVYSYIG
+741 YSNLLYSYIG

-773 NGFNLTDLLIQ
+773 NGFNLTDLRFQ

-798 SRSISR
+798 SRSIST
-804 ASLIQKI
+804 ASLIQKV
-811 NYDFWAYNYPIT
+811 NYGHWAYNYPIT
-823 LKEQIYFAPGS
+823 LEEQIHFAPGS

-853 KTERTDIAQ
+853 KTSRTDVAQ

-882 GTSFESVASQLT
+882 GTSFEAVASQLT
-894 WAVQAVSK
+894 WAVQAISK

-938 GTYNFNIHVKSNEA
+938 GTYKFNIHVKSNEA

-998 GYGVFGGNYGML
+998 GYGVFGGQYGQL
-1010 QAPKNVKSS
+1010 QAKNLKSS
-1019 SDQFNVSKGANN
+1019 SDQFKVPTYADN

-1043 FAPTKEGNFS
+1043 FAPTTEGNFS
-1053 STITLTDKNG
+1053 STITLTDQND

-1072 VASVP
+1072 VASIP
-1077 AKQNVTPESYDAGD
+1077 AQQSVTPDVYEAGD

-1096 EDKTATIT
+1096 EDKAATIT

-1138 TISNVAGDESFEYE
+1138 TISNVAGDESFKYE
-1152 PAPELADEKDITSQ
+1152 AAPELADEKDITSQ

-1187 KDYDEIYVSSYGGV
+1187 KDYEQIYVSSYGGV

-1212 MVPTGDCVQGLGYI
+1212 MVPTGDCVDGLGYI
-1226 SAYTNSGWMDMGAN
+1226 SAYTNSGWLDMGAN

-1261 PATNGGGETTT
+1261 PATYGAGETTT

-1285 EVYYDDYNPAGVF
+1285 EVFYDDYNPYGVF

-1326 EDNDGLDAPYYD
+1326 ESNDGLDAPYYD

-1372 IKVTLAANDELVAGP
+1372 IKVTLAANDDLVAGP

-1398 PINPSSTVKMTA
+1398 PINPSSTVKLTA

-1442 VLLSNNGKDALQ
+1442 VLLSNNGKDVLK
-1454 VAGVSVKNGKFTL
+1454 VTSVTVKNGKFTL
-1467 AEEMKAAFSVPAG
+1467 ADEMASAFSVPAG

-1490 TAEKGTVED
+1490 TTEKGAVED

-1529 ESLKVETPYG
+1529 ESLEVETPYG

-1554 NLAFSVEPASWF
+1554 SLTFSAEPASWYT
-1566 SASDLEA
+1566 ASDQEA
-1573 AGKSSVDYVF
+1573 NDKSTVDYVF

-1588 GFDIPYN
+1588 GFDVPYK
-1595 WVDITNDYTEHMPY
+1595 WVDITNDYDEHMPY

-1634 KSMYI
+1634 KEMYI

-1757 ITPADMYITDGNA
+1757 ITPADMYITDGNT
-1770 VEFSPYKN
+1770 VEFTPYKN

-1805 LNVTTNDPSRA
+1805 LNVTTNDPSKP

-1829 AQAEFPEVI
+1829 AQPVFPDVI
-1838 NVEQPVDENAME
+1838 NVEQPVDENAMD
-1850 PSYYEFH
+1850 PSYYEFY
-1857 VVNKGTKAFAIT
+1857 VVNKGTKAFTIT
-1869 DVASEMFTV
+1869 DVASEMFTGSV
-1878 SESDDPDVE
+1878 SEDPDDPDAE
-1887 PSAPE
+1887 SSEPE
-1892 GKLEVYAAQSNN
+1892 GQLEVYAAQSNY
-1904 GGDDGIDPGPLAL
+1904 GGDDGIDPGPMAL
-1917 SDDATAKAWIPYQSG
+1917 SDDATAKAWVPYQSG

-1942 TVKFRITPYNVYEV
+1942 TVKFRITPYNVSEV
-1956 HKKDFPLVFTV
+1956 HAKDYPLVFSV
-1967 EGLNEETHTST
+1967 EGLNEPEYNST
-1978 IKLNITEAPVM
+1978 IKLNITEAPVLS
-1989 AFDPEELHI
+1989 FDPEELHI
-1998 ENVASDYKGTST
+1998 ENVASDHKDTHT
-2010 VNLKNDGEYK
+2010 VNLMNDGKYK

-2026 LDPSGRDAGNVDD
+2026 LDPSGRDAGNEYED
-2039 GSNDPAPAYNVIS
+2039 GNDPAPAYNVIS
-2052 YPSEDVAKNFVATC
+2052 YPSQDAAKNFVATC
-2066 VEKISGKKGMVK
+2066 VEKVSGKKGMVK

-2092 YDLPEGYKGNALYY
+2092 YDLPTGYEGNALYY
-2106 PVLNPVANAQA
+2106 PVLNPVKNAQA

-2124 AALDENFYAATR
+2124 TALDENFYAATR

-2187 VKEKPREDG
+2187 DKEEPRGDG

-2227 GYKGSAMMATKDGD
+2227 GYKSSAMMATKDGD

-2261 ALYDN
+2261 TLYDN

-2298 EIASGKAI
+2298 EIAPGKAI
-2306 PVQFEV
+2306 PVQLEV

-2327 VVKSNDPYNKLYNY
+2327 VVKSNDPMNKLYNY
-2341 HIYLNKNAAPIITAP
+2341 HIYLDKNAAPVITAP

-2391 IASVESYANED
+2391 IASVESYENED

-2425 NVALVPDYGTAGK
+2425 NVALAPDYGTAGK
-2438 HTFTVNAKDES
+2438 HSFAVNAKDES

-2469 YVGPADLALKGGETS
+2469 YVGPSDLALKGGETS
-2484 AQYYF
+2484 VQYYF

-2502 FSAQIADPSL
+2502 CSAQIADPSL
-2512 AALYQSE
+2512 AALYLSKD
-2519 NGIIIAAKQVSG
+2519 GIIIAAKQVSG

-2555 DAATGISNVVADAS
+2555 DAATGITNVVAGAS

-2582 NLNVTIDAD
+2582 NLNVTIGAD

-2612 QNVHAGDKASIALG
+2612 QNVHAGDKVSVALG

-2644 AVKFVAK
+2644 AVKFAAK

>member
-1 MLNYSVAELRNNKTN
+1 

-114 KNEAKHKAFGLDLWY
+114 KDEAKHKAAGLDLWY

-168 RFLEVS
+168 RFLEIS
-174 PAAVARAAKAA
+174 PAAVAKAAKAA

-356 SIAQCSWGASV
+356 SIAQCSWGAGV
-367 AGDEDKSVTEA
+367 ADEEDKSVTEA
-378 VNYFT
+378 VDYFT

-557 EWVIPETEEKSI
+557 EWTIPETEEKSI

-697 SARNL
+697 SGRIKN
-702 KPNPGQ
+702 PNPGQ
-708 VLPFSGTVSPTLA
+708 VLPFSGTVSPTLV
-721 KRNAVAS
+721 KRNAVATS
-728 SDYKAENWPDTLT
+728 NYQAKDWPDTLT
-741 YSNYVYSYIG
+741 YSNQLYSYIG

-773 NGFNLTDLLIQ
+773 NGFNLTDLHFQ
-784 GQNGQNPEIEIYDG
+784 GQNGQNPVIEIYDG
-798 SRSISR
+798 SRTIST
-804 ASLIQKI
+804 ASLIQKV

-823 LKEQIYFAPGS
+823 LKEQIHFAPGS

-845 AKNPLATG
+845 AKNPLGTG
-853 KTERTDIAQ
+853 KTTRTDVAQ

-882 GTSFESVASQLT
+882 GTSFEAVASQLT
-894 WAVQAVSK
+894 WAVQAISK

-938 GTYNFNIHVKSNEA
+938 GTYKFNIHVKSNEA

-957 QVALAM
+957 QVALSM

-998 GYGVFGGNYGML
+998 GYGVFGGQYGML
-1010 QAPKNVKSS
+1010 QAPKNIKSS
-1019 SDQFNVSKGANN
+1019 SDQFNVSKGAKN

-1077 AKQNVTPESYDAGD
+1077 AKQTVTPDVYEAGD

-1138 TISNVAGDESFEYE
+1138 TISNVAGDESFKYE
-1152 PAPELADEKDITSQ
+1152 AAPELADEKDITSQ
-1166 FTNDNW
+1166 FTNNNW

-1240 SKITYGHKNGKLYI
+1240 SKITYGHKNGKFYV

-1326 EDNDGLDAPYYD
+1326 EDNDGLNAPYYD
-1338 IVTGSAIK
+1338 IQTGSAIK

-1372 IKVTLAANDELVAGP
+1372 IKVTLAANDDLVAGP

-1398 PINPSSTVKMTA
+1398 PINPSASVKLTA

-1554 NLAFSVEPASWF
+1554 NLTFSAEPASWYT
-1566 SASDLEA
+1566 ASDLEA
-1573 AGKSSVDYVF
+1573 NGNSTVDYVF

-1588 GFDIPYN
+1588 GFDVPYN

-1609 AYYIDKTDFKKVE
+1609 AYYINKTDFKKVE

-1709 NTMMQGMNFEVILRK
+1709 NTMMLGMNFEVILRK
-1724 DGSFKFQYNVDPD
+1724 DGSFKFQYHVDPD

-1757 ITPADMYITDGNA
+1757 ITPADMYITDGNT
-1770 VEFSPYKN
+1770 VEFTPYKN
-1778 YVVAPGEQVE
+1778 YVVAPGEQVK
-1788 MPVELKAN
+1788 MPVELKAD

-1829 AQAEFPEVI
+1829 VQAEFPEVI
-1838 NVEQPVDENAME
+1838 NVEQPVDENPMY
-1850 PSYYEFH
+1850 PSYYEFY
-1857 VVNKGTKAFAIT
+1857 VVNKGTKAFTIT
-1869 DVASEMFTV
+1869 NVASEMFV
-1878 SESDDPDVE
+1878 AADPDDPW
-1887 PSAPE
+1887 AMPE
-1892 GKLEVYAAQSNN
+1892 ASLEVYTSANN
-1904 GGDDGIDPGPLAL
+1904 SGDDGIDPGPMALA
-1917 SDDATAKAWIPYQSG
+1917 DDAAKAWVPYRSG

-1942 TVKFRITPYNVYEV
+1942 TVKFRITPYNVSEV
-1956 HKKDFPLVFTV
+1956 HAKDYPLVFSV
-1967 EGLNEETHTST
+1967 EGLENTEYNST

-2010 VNLKNDGEYK
+2010 VNLMNDGKYK

-2039 GSNDPAPAYNVIS
+2039 GSNVPAPSYNVIS

-2084 VKDDQKFI
+2084 VKDDQKFF
-2092 YDLPEGYKGNALYY
+2092 YDLPSGYEGNALYY

-2124 AALDENFYAATR
+2124 TALDENFYAATR

-2187 VKEKPREDG
+2187 VKEEPRDDG
-2196 SYQGAA
+2196 SYQGAP

-2227 GYKGSAMMATKDGD
+2227 GYKSSAMMATKDGD

-2261 ALYDN
+2261 TLYNN

-2291 LNEKKDG
+2291 LNEKKEG
-2298 EIASGKAI
+2298 EIAPGEAL
-2306 PVQFEV
+2306 PVLFEV
-2312 NAKSAYFAKN
+2312 NAKSAYFSKN

-2341 HIYLNKNAAPIITAP
+2341 HIYLNKNAAPVITAP

-2402 GTQEGISES
+2402 GTQKGISES

-2555 DAATGISNVVADAS
+2555 DAATGINNVVADAS

-2612 QNVHAGDKASIALG
+2612 QNVHAGDKASVALG

-2633 HLVANVDGKTS
+2633 HLVVNVDGKTS

>member
-1 MLNYSVAELRNNKTN
+1 

-69 MIAAKLPLSVKGTN
+69 MVAAKLPLSVKGTN
-83 KKYVQTGVTPLDRV
+83 RKYVQTGVTPLDRV

-226 TGSKDVVVA
+226 TGSKDVLVA

-278 YNFVI
+278 YNFVV
-283 NSSDINAHSHGTHVA
+283 NSSNINAHSHGTHVA

-344 GAAIVYAADRGA
+344 GAALVYAADRGA

-378 VNYFT
+378 VDYFT

-773 NGFNLTDLLIQ
+773 NGFNLTDLRIQ
-784 GQNGQNPEIEIYDG
+784 GQNGKDPEIEIYDG
-798 SRSISR
+798 SRSISK
-804 ASLIQKI
+804 ASLIQKV

-853 KTERTDIAQ
+853 KTARTDIAQ
-862 YSFYSS
+862 HSFYSS

-938 GTYNFNIHVKSNEA
+938 GTYKFNIHVKSNEA

-986 QTKTIDVELTNS
+986 QTKTLDVELTNS
-998 GYGVFGGNYGML
+998 GYGVFGGQYGML

-1019 SDQFNVSKGANN
+1019 SDQFNVSKGTNN

-1077 AKQNVTPESYDAGD
+1077 AQQSVTPDVYEAGD

-1128 TAKVH
+1128 KARVH

-1138 TISNVAGDESFEYE
+1138 TVSNVAGDESFEYE

-1240 SKITYGHKNGKLYI
+1240 SKITYGHKNGKLYV

-1261 PATNGGGETTT
+1261 PATNGAGETTT

-1308 SDIAASDPCI
+1308 SDIAAADPCI

-1326 EDNDGLDAPYYD
+1326 ENNDGLDAPYYD

-1372 IKVTLAANDELVAGP
+1372 IKVTLAANDNLVAGP

-1398 PINPSSTVKMTA
+1398 PINPSSTVKLTA

-1421 ALDSTSV
+1421 ALDSASV

-1467 AEEMKAAFSVPAG
+1467 AEDMNAAFSVPAG

-1529 ESLKVETPYG
+1529 ESLEVETPYG

-1573 AGKSSVDYVF
+1573 TGKSSVDYVF

-1724 DGSFKFQYNVDPD
+1724 DGTFKFQYNVDPD

-1816 SVKIPVTLNITGE
+1816 SIKIPVTLNITGE

-1869 DVASEMFTV
+1869 DIASEMFV
-1878 SESDDPDVE
+1878 AADPDDPW
-1887 PSAPE
+1887 AMPE
-1892 GKLEVYAAQSNN
+1892 ASLEVYTSANN
-1904 GGDDGIDPGPLAL
+1904 SGDDGIDPGPMALAA
-1917 SDDATAKAWIPYQSG
+1917 DAAKAWVPYQSG

-1942 TVKFRITPYNVYEV
+1942 TVKFRITPYNVSEV
-1956 HKKDFPLVFTV
+1956 HAKDYPLVFSV
-1967 EGLNEETHTST
+1967 EGLGNTEYNST

-2010 VNLKNDGEYK
+2010 VNLMNDGAYK

-2066 VEKISGKKGMVK
+2066 VEKISGKKGMLK

-2092 YDLPEGYKGNALYY
+2092 YDLPTGYEGNALYY

-2124 AALDENFYAATR
+2124 TALDENFYAATR

-2187 VKEKPREDG
+2187 AKEEPREDG

-2291 LNEKKDG
+2291 LNEKKEG
-2298 EIASGKAI
+2298 EIAPGEAL

-2312 NAKSAYFAKN
+2312 NAKSAYFVKN

-2341 HIYLNKNAAPIITAP
+2341 HIYLDKNAAPVITAP

-2391 IASVESYANED
+2391 IATVESYENED
-2402 GTQEGISES
+2402 GTQDGISES

-2425 NVALVPDYGTAGK
+2425 NVALAPAYGTAGK
-2438 HTFTVNAKDES
+2438 HSFVVNAKDEA
-2449 GNVSSVVVNYN
+2449 GNVSSAVVNYN

-2469 YVGPADLALKGGETS
+2469 YVGPADLVLKGGETS

-2519 NGIIIAAKQVSG
+2519 NGIIIAAKQMPG

-2555 DAATGISNVVADAS
+2555 DVATGISNVVAGGS

-2582 NLNVTIDAD
+2582 NLNVTIGAD

-2605 LMAQKTL
+2605 LMAKKTL
-2612 QNVHAGDKASIALG
+2612 LNVHAGDKAGVALG

-2644 AVKFVAK
+2644 AVKFAAK

>member
-1 MLNYSVAELRNNKTN
+1 

-114 KNEAKHKAFGLDLWY
+114 QNEAKHKAFGLDLWY

-174 PAAVARAAKAA
+174 PAAVAKAAKAA

-211 VGADANVFKAWETGV
+211 MGADANVFKAWETGV

-249 DNVWINTAELNGKP
+249 DNVWINEAELNGKP

-378 VNYFT
+378 VDYFT

-728 SDYKAENWPDTLT
+728 SDYKVENWPDTLT

-773 NGFNLTDLLIQ
+773 NGFNLTDLRIQ
-784 GQNGQNPEIEIYDG
+784 GQNGKDPEIEIYDG
-798 SRSISR
+798 SRSISK
-804 ASLIQKI
+804 ASLIQKV

-853 KTERTDIAQ
+853 KTARTDIAQ
-862 YSFYSS
+862 HSFYSS

-938 GTYNFNIHVKSNEA
+938 GTYEFNIHVKSNEA

-998 GYGVFGGNYGML
+998 GYGVFAGKYGRL
-1010 QAPKNVKSS
+1010 QASRNEVKSS

-1031 IAARSTGTLPVT
+1031 IAARSTGTVPVT
-1043 FAPTKEGNFS
+1043 FVPTKEGNFS

-1077 AKQNVTPESYDAGD
+1077 AKQSVTPESYDAGD

-1128 TAKVH
+1128 TARVH

-1261 PATNGGGETTT
+1261 PATDGGGETTT

-1326 EDNDGLDAPYYD
+1326 ENNGGLDAPYYD
-1338 IVTGSAIK
+1338 IQTGSAIK

-1387 LTNYLTVITND
+1387 LTNHLTVITND
-1398 PINPSSTVKMTA
+1398 PINPSASVKLTA

-1529 ESLKVETPYG
+1529 ESLEVETPYG

-1683 MNTPSSDGVYYKAK
+1683 MNTPSSDGVYYKKK

-1737 GFQLGVFGL
+1737 GFQVGVFGL

-1829 AQAEFPEVI
+1829 AQAKFPEII
-1838 NVEQPVDENAME
+1838 NVEQPVDENAMD
-1850 PSYYEFH
+1850 PSYYEFY
-1857 VVNKGTKAFAIT
+1857 VVNKGTKAFTIT
-1869 DVASEMFTV
+1869 DVASEMFTG

-1892 GKLEVYAAQSNN
+1892 GELEVYTTQSNN
-1904 GGDDGIDPGPLAL
+1904 GGDDGIDPGPMALAA
-1917 SDDATAKAWIPYQSG
+1917 DAAKAWVPYKSG
-1932 MMAPIVVGED
+1932 MMAPIVVGTD
-1942 TVKFRITPYNVYEV
+1942 TVKFRIAPYNVYEV

-1998 ENVASDYKGTST
+1998 ENVASDYKGTRT

-2066 VEKISGKKGMVK
+2066 VEKISGKKGMLK

-2092 YDLPEGYKGNALYY
+2092 YDLPAGYEGNALYY

-2124 AALDENFYAATR
+2124 TALDENFYAATR

-2187 VKEKPREDG
+2187 VKEEPREDG

-2202 RMLEFDNPIYIN
+2202 RMLEFDDPIYIN

-2291 LNEKKDG
+2291 LNEKKEG
-2298 EIASGKAI
+2298 EIAPGEAI

-2341 HIYLNKNAAPIITAP
+2341 HIYLDKNAAPVITAP

-2489 ADFFEDADGDAMT
+2489 ADFFEDADGDVMT

-2512 AALYQSE
+2512 AVLYQSE

-2555 DAATGISNVVADAS
+2555 DAATGISNVVAGAS

-2582 NLNVTIDAD
+2582 NLNVTIGAD

-2612 QNVHAGDKASIALG
+2612 QNVHAGDKASVALG

>member
-1 MLNYSVAELRNNKTN
+1 

-69 MIAAKLPLSVKGTN
+69 MVAAKLPLSVKGTN
-83 KKYVQTGVTPLDRV
+83 RKYVQTGVTPLDRV

-153 SYAQRIPLYKPIGGE
+153 SYAQRIPLYKLIGGE

-174 PAAVARAAKAA
+174 PAAVAKAAKAA

-191 DPLLNDQWH
+191 DPLLNEQWH

-226 TGSKDVVVA
+226 TGSKDVLVA

-283 NSSDINAHSHGTHVA
+283 NSSNINAHSHGTHVA

-344 GAAIVYAADRGA
+344 GAALVYAADRGA

-378 VNYFT
+378 VDYFT

-391 NGGLCIFAAGNNGEE
+391 NGGLCIFASGNNGEE

-557 EWVIPETEEKSI
+557 EWTIPETEEKSI

-576 STEAFSATDDLNKL
+576 STEAFTAADDLNKL
-590 SSATVDTKF
+590 SSVSVDTKF

-773 NGFNLTDLLIQ
+773 NGFNLTDLRIQ
-784 GQNGQNPEIEIYDG
+784 GQNGKDPEIEIYDG
-798 SRSISR
+798 SRSISK
-804 ASLIQKI
+804 ASLIQKV

-853 KTERTDIAQ
+853 KTARTDIAQ
-862 YSFYSS
+862 HSFYSS

-938 GTYNFNIHVKSNEA
+938 GTYKFNIHVKSNEA

-986 QTKTIDVELTNS
+986 QTKTLDVELTNS
-998 GYGVFGGNYGML
+998 GYGVFGGQYGML

-1019 SDQFNVSKGANN
+1019 SDQFYVSKGTNN

-1077 AKQNVTPESYDAGD
+1077 AQQSVTPDVYEAGD

-1096 EDKTATIT
+1096 EDKIATIT

-1128 TAKVH
+1128 KARVH

-1138 TISNVAGDESFEYE
+1138 TVSNVAGDESFEYE
-1152 PAPELADEKDITSQ
+1152 PVPELADEKDITSQ

-1226 SAYTNSGWMDMGAN
+1226 SAYANSGWMDMGAN
-1240 SKITYGHKNGKLYI
+1240 SKITYGHKNGKLYV

-1261 PATNGGGETTT
+1261 PATNGAGETTT

-1308 SDIAASDPCI
+1308 SDIAAADPCI

-1326 EDNDGLDAPYYD
+1326 ESNDGLDAPYYD

-1372 IKVTLAANDELVAGP
+1372 IKVTLAANDNLVAGP

-1398 PINPSSTVKMTA
+1398 PINPSSTVKLTA

-1421 ALDSTSV
+1421 ALDSASV

-1467 AEEMKAAFSVPAG
+1467 AEDMNAAFSVPAG

-1529 ESLKVETPYG
+1529 ESLEVETPYG

-1724 DGSFKFQYNVDPD
+1724 DGTFKFQYNVDPD

-1816 SVKIPVTLNITGE
+1816 SIKIPVTLNITGE

-1869 DVASEMFTV
+1869 DVASEMFV
-1878 SESDDPDVE
+1878 AADPDDPW
-1887 PSAPE
+1887 AMPE
-1892 GKLEVYAAQSNN
+1892 ASLEVYTSANN
-1904 GGDDGIDPGPLAL
+1904 SGDDGIDPGPMALAA
-1917 SDDATAKAWIPYQSG
+1917 DVAKAWVPYQSG

-1956 HKKDFPLVFTV
+1956 HAKDYPLVFSV
-1967 EGLNEETHTST
+1967 EGLENTEYNST

-2010 VNLKNDGEYK
+2010 VNLMNDGAYK
-2020 LTYSLS
+2020 LTYSLN
-2026 LDPSGRDAGNVDD
+2026 LDPSGRDAGNVDE

-2066 VEKISGKKGMVK
+2066 VEKISGKKGMLK

-2092 YDLPEGYKGNALYY
+2092 YDLPSGYEGNALYY

-2124 AALDENFYAATR
+2124 NALDENFYAATR

-2187 VKEKPREDG
+2187 AKEEPREDG

-2291 LNEKKDG
+2291 LNEKKEG
-2298 EIASGKAI
+2298 EIAPGEAL

-2341 HIYLNKNAAPIITAP
+2341 HIYLDKNAAPVITAP

-2391 IASVESYANED
+2391 IASVESYENED

-2425 NVALVPDYGTAGK
+2425 NVALAPAYGTAGK
-2438 HTFTVNAKDES
+2438 HSFAVNAKDEA
-2449 GNVSSVVVNYN
+2449 GNVSSAVVNYN

-2469 YVGPADLALKGGETS
+2469 YVGPADLVLKGGETS

-2519 NGIIIAAKQVSG
+2519 NGFIIAAKQMPG

-2548 GVIALTV
+2548 GVITLTV
-2555 DAATGISNVVADAS
+2555 DVATGISNVVAGGS
-2569 KGDVTVNG
+2569 KGDVAVNG

-2582 NLNVTIDAD
+2582 NLNVTIGAD

-2612 QNVHAGDKASIALG
+2612 LNVHAGDKAGVALG

-2644 AVKFVAK
+2644 AVKFAAK

>member
-1 MLNYSVAELRNNKTN
+1 

-114 KNEAKHKAFGLDLWY
+114 KDEAKHKAAGLDLWY

-168 RFLEVS
+168 RFLEIS
-174 PAAVARAAKAA
+174 PAAVAKAAKAA

-356 SIAQCSWGASV
+356 SIAQCSWGAGV
-367 AGDEDKSVTEA
+367 ADEEDKSVTEA
-378 VNYFT
+378 VDYFT

-406 GDYYPGCLDKV
+406 GNYYPGCLDKV

-557 EWVIPETEEKSI
+557 EWTIPETEEKSI

-697 SARNL
+697 SGRIKN
-702 KPNPGQ
+702 PNPGQ
-708 VLPFSGTVSPTLA
+708 VLPFSGTVSPTLV
-721 KRNAVAS
+721 KRNAVATS
-728 SDYKAENWPDTLT
+728 NYQAKDWPDTLT
-741 YSNYVYSYIG
+741 YSNQLYSYIG

-773 NGFNLTDLLIQ
+773 NGFNLTDLHFQ
-784 GQNGQNPEIEIYDG
+784 GQNGQDPVIEIYDG
-798 SRSISR
+798 SRTIST
-804 ASLIQKI
+804 ASLIQKV

-823 LKEQIYFAPGS
+823 LKEQIHFAPGS

-845 AKNPLATG
+845 AKNPLGTG
-853 KTERTDIAQ
+853 KTTRTDVAQ

-882 GTSFESVASQLT
+882 GTSFEAVANQLT
-894 WAVQAVSK
+894 WAVQAISK

-938 GTYNFNIHVKSNEA
+938 GTYKFNIHVKSNEA

-998 GYGVFGGNYGML
+998 GYGVFAGKYGML
-1010 QAPKNVKSS
+1010 QASQNEVKSS
-1019 SDQFNVSKGANN
+1019 SDQFNVSKGAKN

-1077 AKQNVTPESYDAGD
+1077 AKQTVTPDVYEAGD

-1166 FTNDNW
+1166 FTNNNW

-1240 SKITYGHKNGKLYI
+1240 SKITYGHKNGKFYV

-1326 EDNDGLDAPYYD
+1326 EDNDGLNAPYYD
-1338 IVTGSAIK
+1338 IQTGSAIK

-1372 IKVTLAANDELVAGP
+1372 IKVTLAANDDLVAGP

-1398 PINPSSTVKMTA
+1398 PINPSASVKLTA

-1554 NLAFSVEPASWF
+1554 NLTFSAEPASWYT
-1566 SASDLEA
+1566 ASDLEA
-1573 AGKSSVDYVF
+1573 NGNSTVDYVF

-1588 GFDIPYN
+1588 GFDVPYN

-1609 AYYIDKTDFKKVE
+1609 AYYINKTDFKKVE

-1634 KSMYI
+1634 KEMYI

-1709 NTMMQGMNFEVILRK
+1709 NTMMLGMNFEVILRK
-1724 DGSFKFQYNVDPD
+1724 DGSFKFQYHVDPD

-1757 ITPADMYITDGNA
+1757 ITPADIYITDGNA
-1770 VEFSPYKN
+1770 VEFFPYKD

-1829 AQAEFPEVI
+1829 VQAEFPEVI
-1838 NVEQPVDENAME
+1838 NVEQPVDENPMY
-1850 PSYYEFH
+1850 PSYYEFY

-1869 DVASEMFTV
+1869 DVASEMFV
-1878 SESDDPDVE
+1878 AADPDDPW
-1887 PSAPE
+1887 AMPE
-1892 GKLEVYAAQSNN
+1892 ASLEVYTSANN
-1904 GGDDGIDPGPLAL
+1904 SGDDGIDPGPMALA
-1917 SDDATAKAWIPYQSG
+1917 DDAAKAWVPYRSG

-1942 TVKFRITPYNVYEV
+1942 TVKFRITPYNVSEV
-1956 HKKDFPLVFTV
+1956 HAKDYPLVFSV
-1967 EGLNEETHTST
+1967 EGLENTEYNST

-2010 VNLKNDGEYK
+2010 VNLMNDGKYK
-2020 LTYSLS
+2020 LIYSLS

-2039 GSNDPAPAYNVIS
+2039 GSNVPAPSYNVIS

-2092 YDLPEGYKGNALYY
+2092 YDLPSGYEGNALYY

-2124 AALDENFYAATR
+2124 TALDENFYAATR

-2187 VKEKPREDG
+2187 VKEEPLEDG
-2196 SYQGAA
+2196 SYRGAA

-2227 GYKGSAMMATKDGD
+2227 GYKSSAMMATKDGD

-2261 ALYDN
+2261 TLYNN

-2291 LNEKKDG
+2291 LNEKKEG
-2298 EIASGKAI
+2298 EIAPGEAL
-2306 PVQFEV
+2306 PVLFEV
-2312 NAKSAYFAKN
+2312 NAKSAYFSKN

-2341 HIYLNKNAAPIITAP
+2341 HIYLDKNAAPIITAP

-2402 GTQEGISES
+2402 GTQKGISES

-2489 ADFFEDADGDAMT
+2489 ADFFEDADGDVMT

-2555 DAATGISNVVADAS
+2555 DAATGINNVVADAS

-2612 QNVHAGDKASIALG
+2612 QNVHAGDKASVALG

>member
-1 MLNYSVAELRNNKTN
+1 

-69 MIAAKLPLSVKGTN
+69 MVAAKLPLSVKGTN
-83 KKYVQTGVTPLDRV
+83 RKYVQTGVTPLDRV

-174 PAAVARAAKAA
+174 PAAVAKAAKAA

-191 DPLLNDQWH
+191 DPLLNEQWH

-226 TGSKDVVVA
+226 TGSKDVLVA

-283 NSSDINAHSHGTHVA
+283 NSSNINAHSHGTHVA

-344 GAAIVYAADRGA
+344 GAALVYAADRGA

-378 VNYFT
+378 VDYFT

-773 NGFNLTDLLIQ
+773 NGFNLTDLRIQ
-784 GQNGQNPEIEIYDG
+784 GQNGKDPEIEIYDG
-798 SRSISR
+798 SRSISK
-804 ASLIQKI
+804 ASLIQKV

-853 KTERTDIAQ
+853 KTARTDIAQ
-862 YSFYSS
+862 HSFYSS

-938 GTYNFNIHVKSNEA
+938 GTYKFNIHVKSNEA

-986 QTKTIDVELTNS
+986 QTKTLDVELTNS
-998 GYGVFGGNYGML
+998 GYGVFGGQYGML

-1072 VASVP
+1072 VASIP
-1077 AKQNVTPESYDAGD
+1077 AQQSVTPDVYEAGD

-1128 TAKVH
+1128 KARVH

-1138 TISNVAGDESFEYE
+1138 TVSNVAGDESFEYE

-1240 SKITYGHKNGKLYI
+1240 SKITYGHKNGKLYV

-1308 SDIAASDPCI
+1308 SDIAAADPCI

-1372 IKVTLAANDELVAGP
+1372 IKVTLAANDNLVAGP

-1398 PINPSSTVKMTA
+1398 PINPSSTVKLTA

-1421 ALDSTSV
+1421 ALDSASV

-1442 VLLSNNGKDALQ
+1442 VLLSNNGKDVLQ

-1467 AEEMKAAFSVPAG
+1467 AEEMNAAFSVPAG

-1529 ESLKVETPYG
+1529 ESLEVETPYG

-1573 AGKSSVDYVF
+1573 TGKSSVDYVF

-1724 DGSFKFQYNVDPD
+1724 DGTFKFQYNVDPD

-1816 SVKIPVTLNITGE
+1816 SIKIPVTLNITGE

-1869 DVASEMFTV
+1869 DVASEMFV
-1878 SESDDPDVE
+1878 AADPDDPW
-1887 PSAPE
+1887 AMPE
-1892 GKLEVYAAQSNN
+1892 ASLEVYTSANN
-1904 GGDDGIDPGPLAL
+1904 SGDDGIDPGPMALAA
-1917 SDDATAKAWIPYQSG
+1917 DAAKAWVPYQSG

-1942 TVKFRITPYNVYEV
+1942 TVKFRITPYNVSEV
-1956 HKKDFPLVFTV
+1956 HAKDYPLVFSV
-1967 EGLNEETHTST
+1967 EGLENTEYNST

-2010 VNLKNDGEYK
+2010 VNLMNDGAYK
-2020 LTYSLS
+2020 LTYSLN

-2066 VEKISGKKGMVK
+2066 VEKISGKKGMLK

-2092 YDLPEGYKGNALYY
+2092 YDLPSGYEGNALYY

-2124 AALDENFYAATR
+2124 SALDENFYAATR

-2187 VKEKPREDG
+2187 AKEEPREDG

-2291 LNEKKDG
+2291 LNEKKEG
-2298 EIASGKAI
+2298 EIAPGEAL

-2341 HIYLNKNAAPIITAP
+2341 HIYLDKNAAPVITAP

-2425 NVALVPDYGTAGK
+2425 NVALAPAYGTTGK
-2438 HTFTVNAKDES
+2438 HSFAVNAKDES
-2449 GNVSSVVVNYN
+2449 GNVSSAVVNYN

-2469 YVGPADLALKGGETS
+2469 YVGPADLVLKGGETS

-2519 NGIIIAAKQVSG
+2519 NGIIIAAKQMPG

-2555 DAATGISNVVADAS
+2555 DVATGISNVVAGGS
-2569 KGDVTVNG
+2569 KGDVAVNG

-2582 NLNVTIDAD
+2582 NLNVTIGAD

-2612 QNVHAGDKASIALG
+2612 LNVHAGDKAGVALG

-2644 AVKFVAK
+2644 AVKFAAK

>member
-1 MLNYSVAELRNNKTN
+1 

-69 MIAAKLPLSVKGTN
+69 MVAAKLPLSVKGTN
-83 KKYVQTGVTPLDRV
+83 RKYVQTGVTPLDRV

-356 SIAQCSWGASV
+356 SIAQCSWGAGV
-367 AGDEDKSVTEA
+367 ADDEDKSVTEA
-378 VNYFT
+378 IDYFT

-406 GDYYPGCLDKV
+406 GNYYPGCLDKV

-517 EGLMGSGYIDAYKAL
+517 KGLMGSGYIDAYKAL

-590 SSATVDTKF
+590 NSATVDTKF

-621 AIVAYNRWGKASA
+621 AIVAYNRWGKASS

-697 SARNL
+697 SGRIK

-708 VLPFSGTVSPTLA
+708 VLPFSGTVSPTLV
-721 KRNAVAS
+721 KRNAVAT
-728 SDYKAENWPDTLT
+728 SDYQAKDWPDSLT
-741 YSNYVYSYIG
+741 YSNQLYSYIG

-773 NGFNLTDLLIQ
+773 NGFNLTDLRIQ
-784 GQNGQNPEIEIYDG
+784 GQNGQNPVIEIYDG
-798 SRSISR
+798 SRSIST
-804 ASLIQKI
+804 ASLIQKV

-823 LKEQIYFAPGS
+823 LKEQIHFAPGS
-834 SFWVVA
+834 SFWVVV

-845 AKNPLATG
+845 AKNPLGTG
-853 KTERTDIAQ
+853 KTTRTDVAQ

-882 GTSFESVASQLT
+882 GTSFEAIASQLT
-894 WAVQAVSK
+894 WAVQAISK

-920 PNESQKVTLKND
+920 PSESQKVTLKND

-938 GTYNFNIHVKSNEA
+938 GTYKFNIHVKSNEA

-974 QQLVDFGDLLVG
+974 QKLVDFGDLLVG

-998 GYGVFGGNYGML
+998 GYGVFGGKYGML

-1077 AKQNVTPESYDAGD
+1077 AKQSVTPDVYEAGD

-1128 TAKVH
+1128 KARVH

-1138 TISNVAGDESFEYE
+1138 TVSNVAGDESFEYE

-1308 SDIAASDPCI
+1308 SDIAAADPCI

-1372 IKVTLAANDELVAGP
+1372 IKVTLAANDNLVAGP

-1398 PINPSSTVKMTA
+1398 PINPSSTVKLTA

-1421 ALDSTSV
+1421 ALDSASV

-1442 VLLSNNGKDALQ
+1442 VLLSNNGKDVLQ

-1467 AEEMKAAFSVPAG
+1467 AEEMNAAFSVPAG

-1529 ESLKVETPYG
+1529 ESLEVETPYG

-1554 NLAFSVEPASWF
+1554 NLTFSAEPASWF

-1573 AGKSSVDYVF
+1573 TGKSSVDYVF

-1660 PASLPTTET
+1660 PASLPTKET

-1724 DGSFKFQYNVDPD
+1724 DGTFKFQYNVDPD

-1816 SVKIPVTLNITGE
+1816 SIKIPVTLNITGE

-1869 DVASEMFTV
+1869 DIASEMFV
-1878 SESDDPDVE
+1878 AADPDDPW
-1887 PSAPE
+1887 AMPE
-1892 GKLEVYAAQSNN
+1892 ASLEVYTSANN
-1904 GGDDGIDPGPLAL
+1904 SGDDGIDPGPMALAA
-1917 SDDATAKAWIPYQSG
+1917 DAAKAWVPYQSG

-1942 TVKFRITPYNVYEV
+1942 TVKFRITPYNVSEV
-1956 HKKDFPLVFTV
+1956 HAKDYPLVFSV
-1967 EGLNEETHTST
+1967 EGLENTEYNST

-2010 VNLKNDGEYK
+2010 VNLMNDGEYK

-2026 LDPSGRDAGNVDD
+2026 LDPSGRDAGNEYED
-2039 GSNDPAPAYNVIS
+2039 GNDPAPAYNVIS

-2066 VEKISGKKGMVK
+2066 VEKISGKKGMLK

-2092 YDLPEGYKGNALYY
+2092 YDLPTGYEGNALYY
-2106 PVLNPVANAQA
+2106 PVLNPVENAQA

-2124 AALDENFYAATR
+2124 TALDENFYAATR

-2187 VKEKPREDG
+2187 AKEEPREDG

-2298 EIASGKAI
+2298 EIAPGKAI

-2341 HIYLNKNAAPIITAP
+2341 HIYLDKNAAPVITAP

-2382 TVSLNDADG
+2382 TVSLNDADD
-2391 IASVESYANED
+2391 IATVESYENED
-2402 GTQEGISES
+2402 GTQDGISES

-2425 NVALVPDYGTAGK
+2425 NVALAPAYGTAGK
-2438 HTFTVNAKDES
+2438 HSFAVNAKDES
-2449 GNVSSVVVNYN
+2449 GNVSSAVVNYN

-2469 YVGPADLALKGGETS
+2469 YVGPADLVLKGGETS

-2519 NGIIIAAKQVSG
+2519 NGIIIAAKQMPG

-2548 GVIALTV
+2548 GVITLTV
-2555 DAATGISNVVADAS
+2555 DVATGISNVVAGGS
-2569 KGDVTVNG
+2569 KGDVAVNG

-2582 NLNVTIDAD
+2582 NLNVTIGAD

-2612 QNVHAGDKASIALG
+2612 LNVHAGDKAGVALG

-2644 AVKFVAK
+2644 AVKFAAK

>member
-1 MLNYSVAELRNNKTN
+1 
-16 MTRRLL
+16 
-22 LLVCA
+22 
-27 VLCLGSNV
+27 
-35 RISAQSTSSTTQSA
+35 
-49 ESNFVEGVVRVKLQ
+49 
-63 REIADR
+63 
-69 MIAAKLPLSVKGTN
+69 
-83 KKYVQTGVTPLDRV
+83 
-97 NQKVKAVSMTR
+97 
-108 VFPYAG
+108 
-114 KNEAKHKAFGLDLWY
+114 
-129 DVHYEASGMKLAQA
+129 
-143 RNLFRSAEGV
+143 
-153 SYAQRIPLYKPIGGE
+153 
-168 RFLEVS
+168 
-174 PAAVARAAKAA
+174 
-185 STMPFN
+185 
-191 DPLLNDQWH
+191 
-200 YNNDGHIAGTK
+200 
-211 VGADANVFKAWETGV
+211 
-226 TGSKDVVVA
+226 
-235 IIDGGFQVDHPDLK
+235 
-249 DNVWINTAELNGKP
+249 
-263 GVDDDGDGYVDDIYG
+263 
-278 YNFVI
+278 
-283 NSSDINAHSHGTHVA
+283 
-298 GTVGATNNNGI
+298 
-309 GVCGVA
+309 
-315 GGSDGKGGVKMMVC
+315 MMVC

-344 GAAIVYAADRGA
+344 GASIVYAADRGA
-356 SIAQCSWGASV
+356 SIAQCSWGAGV
-367 AGDEDKSVTEA
+367 ADEEDKSVTEA
-378 VNYFT
+378 VDYFT

-391 NGGLCIFAAGNNGEE
+391 NGGLCIFASGNNGEE
-406 GDYYPGCLDKV
+406 GNYYPGCLDKV

-557 EWVIPETEEKSI
+557 EWTIPETEEKSI

-682 KYQLTTATTRATMST
+682 KYQLTTATTRSTMST
-697 SARNL
+697 SGRIKN
-702 KPNPGQ
+702 PNPGQ
-708 VLPFSGTVSPTLA
+708 VLPFSGTVSPTLV
-721 KRNAVAS
+721 KRNAVATS
-728 SDYKAENWPDTLT
+728 NYQAKDWPDTLT
-741 YSNYVYSYIG
+741 YSNQLYSYIG

-773 NGFNLTDLLIQ
+773 NGFNLTDLHFQ
-784 GQNGQNPEIEIYDG
+784 GQNGQDPVIEIYDG
-798 SRSISR
+798 SRTIST
-804 ASLIQKI
+804 ASLIQKV

-823 LKEQIYFAPGS
+823 LKEQIHFAPGS

-845 AKNPLATG
+845 AKNPLGTG
-853 KTERTDIAQ
+853 KTTRTDVAQ

-882 GTSFESVASQLT
+882 GTSFEAVASQLT
-894 WAVQAVSK
+894 WAVQAISK

-938 GTYNFNIHVKSNEA
+938 GTYKFNIHVKSNEA

-998 GYGVFGGNYGML
+998 GYGVFAGKYGML
-1010 QAPKNVKSS
+1010 QASQNEVKSS
-1019 SDQFNVSKGANN
+1019 SDQFNVSKGAKN

-1077 AKQNVTPESYDAGD
+1077 AKQTVTPDVYEAGD

-1166 FTNDNW
+1166 FTNNNW

-1240 SKITYGHKNGKLYI
+1240 SKITYGHKNGKFYV

-1326 EDNDGLDAPYYD
+1326 EDNDGLNAPYYD
-1338 IVTGSAIK
+1338 IQTGSAIK

-1372 IKVTLAANDELVAGP
+1372 IKVTLAANDDLVAGP

-1398 PINPSSTVKMTA
+1398 PINPSASVKLTA

-1554 NLAFSVEPASWF
+1554 NLTFSAEPASWYT
-1566 SASDLEA
+1566 ASDLEA
-1573 AGKSSVDYVF
+1573 NGNSTVDYVF

-1588 GFDIPYN
+1588 GFDVPYN

-1609 AYYIDKTDFKKVE
+1609 AYYINKTDFKKVE

-1639 YNTGFVSFDA
+1639 YNTGFVSFNA

-1709 NTMMQGMNFEVILRK
+1709 NTMMLGMNFEVILRK
-1724 DGSFKFQYNVDPD
+1724 DGSFKFQYHVDPD

-1757 ITPADMYITDGNA
+1757 ITPADMYITDGNTI
-1770 VEFSPYKN
+1770 EFTPYKN

-1829 AQAEFPEVI
+1829 VQAEFPEVI
-1838 NVEQPVDENAME
+1838 NVEQPVDENPMY
-1850 PSYYEFH
+1850 PSYYEFY

-1869 DVASEMFTV
+1869 DVASEMFV
-1878 SESDDPDVE
+1878 AADPDDPW
-1887 PSAPE
+1887 AMPE
-1892 GKLEVYAAQSNN
+1892 ASLEVYTSANN
-1904 GGDDGIDPGPLAL
+1904 SGDDGIDPGPMALA
-1917 SDDATAKAWIPYQSG
+1917 DDAAKAWVPYRSG
-1932 MMAPIVVGED
+1932 MMAPIVVGTD
-1942 TVKFRITPYNVYEV
+1942 TVKFRITPYNVSEV
-1956 HKKDFPLVFTV
+1956 HAKDYPLVFSV
-1967 EGLNEETHTST
+1967 EGLENTEYNST

-2010 VNLKNDGEYK
+2010 VNLMNDGKYK
-2020 LTYSLS
+2020 LIYSLS

-2039 GSNDPAPAYNVIS
+2039 GSNVPAPSYNVIS

-2084 VKDDQKFI
+2084 VKDDQKFF
-2092 YDLPEGYKGNALYY
+2092 YDLPSGYEGNALYY

-2124 AALDENFYAATR
+2124 TALDENFYAATR

-2187 VKEKPREDG
+2187 VKEEPRDDG
-2196 SYQGAA
+2196 SYQGAP

-2227 GYKGSAMMATKDGD
+2227 GYKSSAMMATKDGD

-2261 ALYDN
+2261 TLYDN

-2291 LNEKKDG
+2291 LNEKKEG
-2298 EIASGKAI
+2298 EIAPGEAL

-2312 NAKSAYFAKN
+2312 NAKSAYFSKN

-2341 HIYLNKNAAPIITAP
+2341 HIYLDKNAAPVITAP

-2402 GTQEGISES
+2402 GTQKGISES

-2489 ADFFEDADGDAMT
+2489 ADFFEDVDGDVMT

-2555 DAATGISNVVADAS
+2555 DAATSISNVVADAS

-2612 QNVHAGDKASIALG
+2612 QNVHAGDKASVALG

>member
-1 MLNYSVAELRNNKTN
+1 

-168 RFLEVS
+168 RFLEIS
-174 PAAVARAAKAA
+174 PAAVAKAAKAA

-367 AGDEDKSVTEA
+367 AGDEAKSVTEA
-378 VNYFT
+378 VDYFT

-728 SDYKAENWPDTLT
+728 SDYKVENWPDTLT

-853 KTERTDIAQ
+853 KTARTDIAQ

-938 GTYNFNIHVKSNEA
+938 GTYEFNIHVKSNEA

-998 GYGVFGGNYGML
+998 GYGVFGGKYGML

-1077 AKQNVTPESYDAGD
+1077 AKQSVTPDVYEAGD

-1261 PATNGGGETTT
+1261 PATDGGGETTT

-1398 PINPSSTVKMTA
+1398 PINPSASVKLTA

-1544 TIQVTNEGDE
+1544 TIQITNEGDE

-1724 DGSFKFQYNVDPD
+1724 DGTFKFQYNVDPD

-1816 SVKIPVTLNITGE
+1816 SIKIPVTLNITGE

-1869 DVASEMFTV
+1869 DVASEMFV
-1878 SESDDPDVE
+1878 AADPDDPW
-1887 PSAPE
+1887 AMPE
-1892 GKLEVYAAQSNN
+1892 ASLEVYTSANN
-1904 GGDDGIDPGPLAL
+1904 SGDDGIDPGPMALAA
-1917 SDDATAKAWIPYQSG
+1917 DAAKAWIPYKSG

-1998 ENVASDYKGTST
+1998 ENVASDYKGTRT
-2010 VNLKNDGEYK
+2010 LNLKNDGEYK

-2092 YDLPEGYKGNALYY
+2092 YDLPAGYEGNALYY

-2124 AALDENFYAATR
+2124 TALDENFYAATR

-2298 EIASGKAI
+2298 EIAPGKAI

-2327 VVKSNDPYNKLYNY
+2327 VVKSNDPMNKLYNY
-2341 HIYLNKNAAPIITAP
+2341 HIYLDKNAAPVITAP

-2391 IASVESYANED
+2391 IASVESYANEN

-2449 GNVSSVVVNYN
+2449 GNVSSAVVNYN

-2469 YVGPADLALKGGETS
+2469 YVGPADLSLKGGETS

-2512 AALYQSE
+2512 AELYQSG

-2531 STNINVVATD
+2531 STKINVVATD

-2548 GVIALTV
+2548 GVIVLTV
-2555 DAATGISNVVADAS
+2555 DAATGISNVVAGAS

-2582 NLNVTIDAD
+2582 NLNVTIGAD

-2612 QNVHAGDKASIALG
+2612 QNVHAGDKASVALG

>member
-1 MLNYSVAELRNNKTN
+1 

-168 RFLEVS
+168 RFLEIS
-174 PAAVARAAKAA
+174 PAAVAKAAKAA

-378 VNYFT
+378 VDYFT

-773 NGFNLTDLLIQ
+773 NGLNLTDLLIQ

-853 KTERTDIAQ
+853 KTARTDIAQ

-938 GTYNFNIHVKSNEA
+938 GTYEFNIHVKSNEA

-998 GYGVFGGNYGML
+998 GYGVFGGKYGML

-1077 AKQNVTPESYDAGD
+1077 AKQSVTPDVYEAGD

-1240 SKITYGHKNGKLYI
+1240 SKITYGHKNGKLYV
-1254 KFKDVVT
+1254 KFKNVVT

-1338 IVTGSAIK
+1338 IQTGSAIK

-1398 PINPSSTVKMTA
+1398 PINPSASVKLTA

-1554 NLAFSVEPASWF
+1554 DLTFSAEPASWF

-1829 AQAEFPEVI
+1829 AQAKFPEII
-1838 NVEQPVDENAME
+1838 NVEQPVDENAMD
-1850 PSYYEFH
+1850 PSYYEFY
-1857 VVNKGTKAFAIT
+1857 VVNKGTKAFTIP
-1869 DVASEMFTV
+1869 DVASEMFTC

-1892 GKLEVYAAQSNN
+1892 GELEVYTAQSNN
-1904 GGDDGIDPGPLAL
+1904 GGDDGIDPGPMALAA
-1917 SDDATAKAWIPYQSG
+1917 DAAKAWVPYKSG
-1932 MMAPIVVGED
+1932 MMAPIVVGTD
-1942 TVKFRITPYNVYEV
+1942 TVKFRIAPYNVYEV

-1998 ENVASDYKGTST
+1998 ENVASDYKGTRT

-2066 VEKISGKKGMVK
+2066 VEKISGKKGMLK

-2092 YDLPEGYKGNALYY
+2092 YDLPAGYEGNALYY

-2124 AALDENFYAATR
+2124 TALDENFYAATR

-2291 LNEKKDG
+2291 LNEKKNG
-2298 EIASGKAI
+2298 EIAPGKAI
-2306 PVQFEV
+2306 PIQFEV

-2327 VVKSNDPYNKLYNY
+2327 VVKSNDPYNKLCNY
-2341 HIYLNKNAAPIITAP
+2341 HIYLDKNAAPVITAP

-2425 NVALVPDYGTAGK
+2425 NVVLVPDYGTAGK

-2449 GNVSSVVVNYN
+2449 DNVSSAVVNYN

-2489 ADFFEDADGDAMT
+2489 ADFFEDADGDVMT

-2541 ANGASTT
+2541 VNGASTT

-2555 DAATGISNVVADAS
+2555 DAATGISNVVAGAS

-2582 NLNVTIDAD
+2582 NLNVTIGTD

-2612 QNVHAGDKASIALG
+2612 QNVHAGDKASVALG

>member
-1 MLNYSVAELRNNKTN
+1 

-35 RISAQSTSSTTQSA
+35 RISAQSASSTTQSA

-69 MIAAKLPLSVKGTN
+69 MVAAKLPLSVKGTN
-83 KKYVQTGVTPLDRV
+83 RKYVQTGVTPLDRV

-174 PAAVARAAKAA
+174 PAAVAKAAKAV

-191 DPLLNDQWH
+191 DPLLNEQWH

-226 TGSKDVVVA
+226 TGSKDVLVA

-283 NSSDINAHSHGTHVA
+283 NTSNINAHSHGTHVA

-344 GAAIVYAADRGA
+344 GAALVYAADRGA

-378 VNYFT
+378 VDYFT

-557 EWVIPETEEKSI
+557 EWVIPETEEKGI

-721 KRNAVAS
+721 KRKAVAS

-773 NGFNLTDLLIQ
+773 NGFNLTDLRIQ
-784 GQNGQNPEIEIYDG
+784 GQNGKDPEIEIYDG
-798 SRSISR
+798 SRSISK
-804 ASLIQKI
+804 ASLIQKV

-853 KTERTDIAQ
+853 KTARTDIAQ
-862 YSFYSS
+862 HSFYSS

-938 GTYNFNIHVKSNEA
+938 GTYKFNIHVKSNEA

-986 QTKTIDVELTNS
+986 QTKTLDVELTNS
-998 GYGVFGGNYGML
+998 GYGVFGGQYGML

-1019 SDQFNVSKGANN
+1019 SDQFNVSKGTNN

-1077 AKQNVTPESYDAGD
+1077 AQQSVTPDVYEAGD

-1096 EDKTATIT
+1096 EDKIATIT

-1128 TAKVH
+1128 KARVH

-1138 TISNVAGDESFEYE
+1138 TVSNVAGDESFEYE

-1226 SAYTNSGWMDMGAN
+1226 SAYANSGWMDMGAN
-1240 SKITYGHKNGKLYI
+1240 SKITYGHKNGKLYV

-1261 PATNGGGETTT
+1261 PATNGAGETTT

-1285 EVYYDDYNPAGVF
+1285 EVFYDDYNPAGVF

-1308 SDIAASDPCI
+1308 SDIAAADPCI

-1326 EDNDGLDAPYYD
+1326 ENNDGLDAPYYD

-1372 IKVTLAANDELVAGP
+1372 IKVTLAANDNLVAGP

-1398 PINPSSTVKMTA
+1398 PINPSSTVKLTA

-1421 ALDSTSV
+1421 ALDSASV

-1467 AEEMKAAFSVPAG
+1467 AEDMNAAFSVPAG

-1529 ESLKVETPYG
+1529 ESLEVETPYG

-1724 DGSFKFQYNVDPD
+1724 DGTFKFQYNVDPD

-1816 SVKIPVTLNITGE
+1816 SIKIPVKLNITGE
-1829 AQAEFPEVI
+1829 AKAEFPEVI

-1869 DVASEMFTV
+1869 DVASEMFV
-1878 SESDDPDVE
+1878 AADPDDPW
-1887 PSAPE
+1887 AMPE
-1892 GKLEVYAAQSNN
+1892 ASLEVYTSANN
-1904 GGDDGIDPGPLAL
+1904 SGDDGIDPGPMALAA
-1917 SDDATAKAWIPYQSG
+1917 DAAKAWVPYQSG

-1956 HKKDFPLVFTV
+1956 HAKDYPLVFSV
-1967 EGLNEETHTST
+1967 EGLENTEYNST

-2010 VNLKNDGEYK
+2010 VNLMNDGAYK

-2066 VEKISGKKGMVK
+2066 VEKISGKKGMLK

-2092 YDLPEGYKGNALYY
+2092 YDLPTGYEGNALYY

-2124 AALDENFYAATR
+2124 TALDENFYAATR

-2187 VKEKPREDG
+2187 AKEEPREDG

-2291 LNEKKDG
+2291 LNEKKEG
-2298 EIASGKAI
+2298 EIAPGEAL

-2341 HIYLNKNAAPIITAP
+2341 HIYLDKNAAPVITAP

-2391 IASVESYANED
+2391 IATVESYENED
-2402 GTQEGISES
+2402 GTQDGISES

-2425 NVALVPDYGTAGK
+2425 NVALAPAYGTAGK
-2438 HTFTVNAKDES
+2438 HSFAVNAKDEA
-2449 GNVSSVVVNYN
+2449 GNVSSAVVNYN

-2469 YVGPADLALKGGETS
+2469 YVGPADLVLKGGETS

-2519 NGIIIAAKQVSG
+2519 NGIIIAAKQMPG

-2555 DAATGISNVVADAS
+2555 DVATGISNVVAGGS
-2569 KGDVTVNG
+2569 KGDVAVNG

-2582 NLNVTIDAD
+2582 NLNVTIGAD

-2612 QNVHAGDKASIALG
+2612 LNVHAGDKAGVALG

-2644 AVKFVAK
+2644 AVKFAAK

>member
-1 MLNYSVAELRNNKTN
+1 

-168 RFLEVS
+168 RFLEIS
-174 PAAVARAAKAA
+174 PAAVAKAAKAA

-517 EGLMGSGYIDAYKAL
+517 KGLMGSGYIDAYKAL

-557 EWVIPETEEKSI
+557 EWTIPETEEKSI

-590 SSATVDTKF
+590 NSATVDTKF

-853 KTERTDIAQ
+853 KTERTDVAQ

-1077 AKQNVTPESYDAGD
+1077 AKQDVTPESYDAGD

-1240 SKITYGHKNGKLYI
+1240 SKITYGHKNGKLYV

-1544 TIQVTNEGDE
+1544 TIQVTNDGDE

-1869 DVASEMFTV
+1869 DVASEMFV
-1878 SESDDPDVE
+1878 AADSDDPG
-1887 PSAPE
+1887 AMPE
-1892 GKLEVYAAQSNN
+1892 ASLEVYTSANN
-1904 GGDDGIDPGPLAL
+1904 SGDDGIEPGPLAL
-1917 SDDATAKAWIPYQSG
+1917 SDDATAKAWIPYKSG
-1932 MMAPIVVGED
+1932 MMAPIVVGTD
-1942 TVKFRITPYNVYEV
+1942 TVKFRIAPYNVYEV

-2010 VNLKNDGEYK
+2010 VNLMNDGKYK

-2026 LDPSGRDAGNVDD
+2026 LDPSGRDAGNEDD

-2066 VEKISGKKGMVK
+2066 VEKISGKKGMLK

-2092 YDLPEGYKGNALYY
+2092 YDLPTGYEGNALYY

-2124 AALDENFYAATR
+2124 TALDENFYAATR

-2187 VKEKPREDG
+2187 AKEEPRDDG

-2227 GYKGSAMMATKDGD
+2227 GYKSSAMMATKDGD

-2261 ALYDN
+2261 TLYDN

-2298 EIASGKAI
+2298 EIAPGKAI

-2341 HIYLNKNAAPIITAP
+2341 HIYLDKNAAPVITAP

-2411 NGTYTVEAGGSLKL
+2411 NGTYTVEAGGCLKL

-2449 GNVSSVVVNYN
+2449 GNASSVVVNYN

-2489 ADFFEDADGDAMT
+2489 ADFFEDADGDVMT

-2555 DAATGISNVVADAS
+2555 DAATGISNVVAGAS

-2582 NLNVTIDAD
+2582 NLNVTIGAD

-2612 QNVHAGDKASIALG
+2612 QNVHAGDKASVALG

>member
-1 MLNYSVAELRNNKTN
+1 M
-16 MTRRLL
+16 
-22 LLVCA
+22 
-27 VLCLGSNV
+27 
-35 RISAQSTSSTTQSA
+35 
-49 ESNFVEGVVRVKLQ
+49 
-63 REIADR
+63 
-69 MIAAKLPLSVKGTN
+69 
-83 KKYVQTGVTPLDRV
+83 
-97 NQKVKAVSMTR
+97 
-108 VFPYAG
+108 
-114 KNEAKHKAFGLDLWY
+114 
-129 DVHYEASGMKLAQA
+129 
-143 RNLFRSAEGV
+143 
-153 SYAQRIPLYKPIGGE
+153 
-168 RFLEVS
+168 
-174 PAAVARAAKAA
+174 
-185 STMPFN
+185 
-191 DPLLNDQWH
+191 
-200 YNNDGHIAGTK
+200 
-211 VGADANVFKAWETGV
+211 GADANVFKAWETGV

-356 SIAQCSWGASV
+356 SIAQCSWGAGV
-367 AGDEDKSVTEA
+367 ADEEDKSVTAA
-378 VNYFT
+378 VDYFT

-557 EWVIPETEEKSI
+557 EWTIPETEEKSI

-641 TTNAGPKVQV
+641 TTNSGPKVQV

-697 SARNL
+697 SGRVKN
-702 KPNPGQ
+702 PNPGQ
-708 VLPFSGTVSPTLA
+708 VLPFSGTVSPTLV
-721 KRNAVAS
+721 KRNAVATS
-728 SDYKAENWPDTLT
+728 NYQAKDWPDTLT
-741 YSNYVYSYIG
+741 YSNQLYSYIG

-773 NGFNLTDLLIQ
+773 NGFNLTDLHFQ
-784 GQNGQNPEIEIYDG
+784 GQNGQNPVIEIYDG
-798 SRSISR
+798 SRTIST
-804 ASLIQKI
+804 ASLIQKV

-823 LKEQIYFAPGS
+823 LKEQIHFAPGS

-845 AKNPLATG
+845 AKNPLGTG
-853 KTERTDIAQ
+853 KTTRTDVAQ

-882 GTSFESVASQLT
+882 GTSFEAVANQLT
-894 WAVQAVSK
+894 WAVQAISK

-938 GTYNFNIHVKSNEA
+938 GTYKFNIHVKSNEA

-998 GYGVFGGNYGML
+998 GYGVFGGPYGML
-1010 QAPKNVKSS
+1010 QAPKNIKSS

-1077 AKQNVTPESYDAGD
+1077 AKQTVTPDVYEAGD

-1166 FTNDNW
+1166 FTNNNW

-1240 SKITYGHKNGKLYI
+1240 SKITYGHKNGKFYV

-1326 EDNDGLDAPYYD
+1326 EDNDGLNAPYYD
-1338 IVTGSAIK
+1338 IQTGSAIK

-1372 IKVTLAANDELVAGP
+1372 IKVTLAANDDLVAGP

-1398 PINPSSTVKMTA
+1398 PINPSASVKLTA

-1554 NLAFSVEPASWF
+1554 NLTFSAEPASWYT
-1566 SASDLEA
+1566 ASDLEA
-1573 AGKSSVDYVF
+1573 NGNSTVDYVF

-1588 GFDIPYN
+1588 GFDVPYN

-1609 AYYIDKTDFKKVE
+1609 AYYINKTDFKKVE

-1709 NTMMQGMNFEVILRK
+1709 NTMMLGMNFEVILRK
-1724 DGSFKFQYNVDPD
+1724 DGSFKFQYHVDPD

-1757 ITPADMYITDGNA
+1757 ITPADMYITDGNTI
-1770 VEFSPYKN
+1770 EFTPYKN

-1829 AQAEFPEVI
+1829 VQAEFPEVI
-1838 NVEQPVDENAME
+1838 NVEQPVDENPMY
-1850 PSYYEFH
+1850 PSYYEFY

-1869 DVASEMFTV
+1869 DVASEMFV
-1878 SESDDPDVE
+1878 AADPDDPW
-1887 PSAPE
+1887 AMPE
-1892 GKLEVYAAQSNN
+1892 ASLEVYTSANN
-1904 GGDDGIDPGPLAL
+1904 SGDDGIDPGPMALA
-1917 SDDATAKAWIPYQSG
+1917 DDAAKAWVPYRSG

-1942 TVKFRITPYNVYEV
+1942 TVKFRITPYNVSEV
-1956 HKKDFPLVFTV
+1956 HAKDYPLVFSV
-1967 EGLNEETHTST
+1967 EGLENTEYNST

-2010 VNLKNDGEYK
+2010 VNLMNDGKYK
-2020 LTYSLS
+2020 LIYSLS

-2039 GSNDPAPAYNVIS
+2039 GSNVPAPSYNVIS

-2084 VKDDQKFI
+2084 VKDDQKFF
-2092 YDLPEGYKGNALYY
+2092 YDLPSGYEGNALYY

-2124 AALDENFYAATR
+2124 TALDENFYAATR

-2187 VKEKPREDG
+2187 AKEKPLEDG
-2196 SYQGAA
+2196 SYRGVP

-2227 GYKGSAMMATKDGD
+2227 GYKSSALMATKDGD

-2298 EIASGKAI
+2298 EIAPGKAI

-2341 HIYLNKNAAPIITAP
+2341 HIYLDKNAAPVITAP

-2402 GTQEGISES
+2402 GTKKGISES

-2489 ADFFEDADGDAMT
+2489 ADFFEDVDGDVMT

-2555 DAATGISNVVADAS
+2555 DAATGINNVVADAS

-2612 QNVHAGDKASIALG
+2612 QNVHSGDKASVALG

>member
-1 MLNYSVAELRNNKTN
+1 
-16 MTRRLL
+16 
-22 LLVCA
+22 
-27 VLCLGSNV
+27 
-35 RISAQSTSSTTQSA
+35 
-49 ESNFVEGVVRVKLQ
+49 
-63 REIADR
+63 
-69 MIAAKLPLSVKGTN
+69 
-83 KKYVQTGVTPLDRV
+83 
-97 NQKVKAVSMTR
+97 
-108 VFPYAG
+108 
-114 KNEAKHKAFGLDLWY
+114 
-129 DVHYEASGMKLAQA
+129 
-143 RNLFRSAEGV
+143 
-153 SYAQRIPLYKPIGGE
+153 
-168 RFLEVS
+168 
-174 PAAVARAAKAA
+174 
-185 STMPFN
+185 
-191 DPLLNDQWH
+191 
-200 YNNDGHIAGTK
+200 
-211 VGADANVFKAWETGV
+211 
-226 TGSKDVVVA
+226 
-235 IIDGGFQVDHPDLK
+235 
-249 DNVWINTAELNGKP
+249 
-263 GVDDDGDGYVDDIYG
+263 
-278 YNFVI
+278 
-283 NSSDINAHSHGTHVA
+283 
-298 GTVGATNNNGI
+298 
-309 GVCGVA
+309 
-315 GGSDGKGGVKMMVC
+315 
-329 QVFDSRASSSAVADF
+329 
-344 GAAIVYAADRGA
+344 
-356 SIAQCSWGASV
+356 
-367 AGDEDKSVTEA
+367 
-378 VNYFT
+378 
-383 KNGGGDKM
+383 
-391 NGGLCIFAAGNNGEE
+391 
-406 GDYYPGCLDKV
+406 
-417 VAVGSM
+417 
-423 APDGSVAYYSN
+423 
-434 RGKWVDVTAPGGLED
+434 
-449 NGQQYGVLST
+449 
-459 LPNSTYGYNE
+459 
-469 GTSMAC
+469 
-475 PHVSGIAALILSKYG
+475 
-490 NKQFSN
+490 
-496 ETLRTLLTTSVNDL
+496 
-510 YTQNPEY
+510 
-517 EGLMGSGYIDAYKAL
+517 
-532 QGKEG
+532 
-537 SVPEAVADFTVTA
+537 
-550 SHDNALI
+550 
-557 EWVIPETEEKSI
+557 
-569 DHHVIYY
+569 
-576 STEAFSATDDLNKL
+576 
-590 SSATVDTKF
+590 
-599 KYSGDKMS
+599 
-607 YEVEGL
+607 
-613 KASTKYYF
+613 
-621 AIVAYNRWGKASA
+621 
-634 VSPIKEA
+634 
-641 TTNAGPKVQV
+641 
-651 DQKNLS
+651 

-853 KTERTDIAQ
+853 KTARTDIAQ

-938 GTYNFNIHVKSNEA
+938 GTYEFNIHVKSNEA

-998 GYGVFGGNYGML
+998 GYGVFGGKYGML

-1077 AKQNVTPESYDAGD
+1077 AKQSVTPESYDAGD

-1138 TISNVAGDESFEYE
+1138 TVSNVAGDESFEYE

-1226 SAYTNSGWMDMGAN
+1226 SAYANSGWMDMGAN
-1240 SKITYGHKNGKLYI
+1240 SKITYGHKNGKLYV

-1261 PATNGGGETTT
+1261 PATNGAGETTT

-1285 EVYYDDYNPAGVF
+1285 EVFYDDYNPAGVF

-1308 SDIAASDPCI
+1308 SDIAAADPCI

-1326 EDNDGLDAPYYD
+1326 ESNDDLDAPYYD

-1372 IKVTLAANDELVAGP
+1372 IKVTLAANDNLVAGP

-1398 PINPSSTVKMTA
+1398 PINPSSTVKLTA

-1529 ESLKVETPYG
+1529 ESLEVETPYG

-1805 LNVTTNDPSRA
+1805 LNVTANDPSRA

-1829 AQAEFPEVI
+1829 AQAKFPEII
-1838 NVEQPVDENAME
+1838 NVEQPVDENAMD
-1850 PSYYEFH
+1850 PSYYEFY
-1857 VVNKGTKAFAIT
+1857 VVNKGTKAFTIT
-1869 DVASEMFTV
+1869 DVASEMFTG

-1892 GKLEVYAAQSNN
+1892 GELEVYTAQSNN
-1904 GGDDGIDPGPLAL
+1904 GGDDGIDPGPMALAA
-1917 SDDATAKAWIPYQSG
+1917 DAAKAWVPYKSG
-1932 MMAPIVVGED
+1932 MMAPIVVGTD
-1942 TVKFRITPYNVYEV
+1942 TVKFRIAPYNVYEV

-1998 ENVASDYKGTST
+1998 ENVASDYKGTRT

-2092 YDLPEGYKGNALYY
+2092 YDLPAGYEGNALYY

-2124 AALDENFYAATR
+2124 TALDENFYAATR
-2136 YEAPAEGF
+2136 YEAPAEGL

-2187 VKEKPREDG
+2187 AKEEPREDG

-2298 EIASGKAI
+2298 EIAPGEAI

-2341 HIYLNKNAAPIITAP
+2341 HIYLDKNAAPVITAP

-2489 ADFFEDADGDAMT
+2489 ADFFEDADGDVMT

-2555 DAATGISNVVADAS
+2555 DAATGISNVVAGAS

-2582 NLNVTIDAD
+2582 NLNVTIGAD

-2612 QNVHAGDKASIALG
+2612 QNVHAGDKASVALG

-2644 AVKFVAK
+2644 AVKFVVK

>member
-1 MLNYSVAELRNNKTN
+1 

-69 MIAAKLPLSVKGTN
+69 MVAAKLPLSVKGTN
-83 KKYVQTGVTPLDRV
+83 RKYVQTGVTPLDRV

-356 SIAQCSWGASV
+356 SIAQCSWGAGV
-367 AGDEDKSVTEA
+367 ADDEDKSVTEA
-378 VNYFT
+378 VDYFT

-406 GDYYPGCLDKV
+406 GNYYPGCLDKV

-517 EGLMGSGYIDAYKAL
+517 KGLMGSGYIDAYKAL

-590 SSATVDTKF
+590 NSATVDTKF

-697 SARNL
+697 SGRIK

-708 VLPFSGTVSPTLA
+708 VLPFSGTVSPTLV
-721 KRNAVAS
+721 KRNAVAT
-728 SDYKAENWPDTLT
+728 SDYQAKDWPDTLT
-741 YSNYVYSYIG
+741 YSNQLYSYIG

-773 NGFNLTDLLIQ
+773 NGFNLTDLRIQ
-784 GQNGQNPEIEIYDG
+784 GQNGQNPVIEIYDG
-798 SRSISR
+798 SRSIST
-804 ASLIQKI
+804 ASLIQKV

-823 LKEQIYFAPGS
+823 LKEQIHFAPGS

-845 AKNPLATG
+845 AKNPLGTG
-853 KTERTDIAQ
+853 KTTRTDVAQ

-882 GTSFESVASQLT
+882 GTSFEAIASQLT
-894 WAVQAVSK
+894 WAVQAISK
-902 NPDWSQVLNPEP
+902 NPDWSQVLNPKP

-938 GTYNFNIHVKSNEA
+938 GTYKFNIHVKSNEA

-974 QQLVDFGDLLVG
+974 QKLVDFGDLLVG

-998 GYGVFGGNYGML
+998 GYGVFGGKYGML

-1072 VASVP
+1072 VASIP
-1077 AKQNVTPESYDAGD
+1077 AQQSVTPESYDASD

-1128 TAKVH
+1128 KARVH

-1138 TISNVAGDESFEYE
+1138 TVSNVAGDESFEYE

-1201 SMQQMDGRISC
+1201 SMQKADGRISC

-1308 SDIAASDPCI
+1308 SDIAAADPCI

-1326 EDNDGLDAPYYD
+1326 ESNDGLDAPYYD

-1372 IKVTLAANDELVAGP
+1372 IKVTLAANDNLVAGP

-1398 PINPSSTVKMTA
+1398 PINPSSTVKLTA

-1421 ALDSTSV
+1421 ALDSASV

-1442 VLLSNNGKDALQ
+1442 VLLSNNGKDVLQ

-1467 AEEMKAAFSVPAG
+1467 AEEMNAAFSVPAG

-1507 GTTKEIPLKAEV
+1507 GTTREIPLKAEV

-1529 ESLKVETPYG
+1529 ESLEVETPYG

-1554 NLAFSVEPASWF
+1554 NLTFSAEPASWF

-1573 AGKSSVDYVF
+1573 TGKSSVDYVF

-1660 PASLPTTET
+1660 PASLPTKET

-1724 DGSFKFQYNVDPD
+1724 DGTFKFQYNVDPD

-1869 DVASEMFTV
+1869 DVASEMFV
-1878 SESDDPDVE
+1878 AADPDDPW
-1887 PSAPE
+1887 AMPE
-1892 GKLEVYAAQSNN
+1892 ASLEVYTSANN
-1904 GGDDGIDPGPLAL
+1904 SGDDGIDPGPMALAA
-1917 SDDATAKAWIPYQSG
+1917 DAAKAWVPYQSG

-1942 TVKFRITPYNVYEV
+1942 TVKFRITPYNVSEV
-1956 HKKDFPLVFTV
+1956 HAKDYPLVFSV
-1967 EGLNEETHTST
+1967 EGLENTEYNST

-2010 VNLKNDGEYK
+2010 VNLMNDGEYK

-2026 LDPSGRDAGNVDD
+2026 LDPSGRDAGNEYED
-2039 GSNDPAPAYNVIS
+2039 GNDPAPAYNVIS

-2066 VEKISGKKGMVK
+2066 VEKISGKKGMLK

-2092 YDLPEGYKGNALYY
+2092 YDLPTGYEGNALYY

-2124 AALDENFYAATR
+2124 SALDENFYAATR

-2187 VKEKPREDG
+2187 AKEEPREDG

-2291 LNEKKDG
+2291 LNEKKEG
-2298 EIASGKAI
+2298 EIAPGEAL

-2341 HIYLNKNAAPIITAP
+2341 HIYLDKNAAPVITAP

-2391 IASVESYANED
+2391 IATVESYENED
-2402 GTQEGISES
+2402 GTQDGISES

-2425 NVALVPDYGTAGK
+2425 NVALAPAYGTAGK
-2438 HTFTVNAKDES
+2438 HSFAVNAKDEA
-2449 GNVSSVVVNYN
+2449 GNVSSAVVNYN

-2469 YVGPADLALKGGETS
+2469 FVGPADLVLKGGETS

-2519 NGIIIAAKQVSG
+2519 NGIIIAAKQMPG

-2548 GVIALTV
+2548 GVITLTV
-2555 DAATGISNVVADAS
+2555 DVATGISNVVAGGS
-2569 KGDVTVNG
+2569 KGDVAVNG

-2582 NLNVTIDAD
+2582 NLNVTIGAD

-2612 QNVHAGDKASIALG
+2612 LNVHAGDKAGVALG

-2644 AVKFVAK
+2644 AVKFAAK

>member
-1 MLNYSVAELRNNKTN
+1 

-114 KNEAKHKAFGLDLWY
+114 KDEAKHKAAGLDLWY

-168 RFLEVS
+168 RFLEIS
-174 PAAVARAAKAA
+174 PAAVAKAAKAA

-356 SIAQCSWGASV
+356 SIAQCSWGAGV
-367 AGDEDKSVTEA
+367 ADEEDKSVTEA
-378 VNYFT
+378 VDYFT

-406 GDYYPGCLDKV
+406 GNYYPGCLDKV

-557 EWVIPETEEKSI
+557 EWTIPETEEKSI

-697 SARNL
+697 SGRIQN
-702 KPNPGQ
+702 PNPGQ
-708 VLPFSGTVSPTLA
+708 VLPFSGTVSPTLV
-721 KRNAVAS
+721 KRNAVATS
-728 SDYKAENWPDTLT
+728 NYQAKDWPDTLT
-741 YSNYVYSYIG
+741 YSNQLYSYIG

-773 NGFNLTDLLIQ
+773 NGFNLTDLHFQ
-784 GQNGQNPEIEIYDG
+784 GQNGQDPVIEIYDG
-798 SRSISR
+798 SRTIST
-804 ASLIQKI
+804 ASLIQKV

-823 LKEQIYFAPGS
+823 LKEQIHFAPGS

-845 AKNPLATG
+845 AKNPLGTG
-853 KTERTDIAQ
+853 KTTRTDVAQ

-882 GTSFESVASQLT
+882 GTSFEAVANQLT
-894 WAVQAVSK
+894 WAVQAISK

-938 GTYNFNIHVKSNEA
+938 GTYKFNIHVKSNEA

-998 GYGVFGGNYGML
+998 GYGVFGGQYGML
-1010 QAPKNVKSS
+1010 QAPKNIKSS

-1072 VASVP
+1072 VASIP
-1077 AKQNVTPESYDAGD
+1077 AQQSVTPDVYEAGD

-1166 FTNDNW
+1166 FTNNNW

-1240 SKITYGHKNGKLYI
+1240 SKITYGHKNGKFYV

-1326 EDNDGLDAPYYD
+1326 EDNDGLNAPYYD
-1338 IVTGSAIK
+1338 IQTGSAIK

-1372 IKVTLAANDELVAGP
+1372 IKVTLAANDDLVAGP

-1398 PINPSSTVKMTA
+1398 PINPSASVKLTA

-1554 NLAFSVEPASWF
+1554 NLTFSAEPASWYT
-1566 SASDLEA
+1566 ASDLEA
-1573 AGKSSVDYVF
+1573 NGNSTVDYVF

-1588 GFDIPYN
+1588 GFDVPYN

-1609 AYYIDKTDFKKVE
+1609 AYYINKTDFKKVE

-1709 NTMMQGMNFEVILRK
+1709 NTMMLGMNFEVILRK
-1724 DGSFKFQYNVDPD
+1724 DGSFKFQYHVDPD

-1757 ITPADMYITDGNA
+1757 ITPADMYITDGNTI
-1770 VEFSPYKN
+1770 EFTPYKN

-1829 AQAEFPEVI
+1829 VQAEFPEVI
-1838 NVEQPVDENAME
+1838 NVEQPVDENPMY
-1850 PSYYEFH
+1850 PSYYEFY
-1857 VVNKGTKAFAIT
+1857 VVNKGTKAFTIT
-1869 DVASEMFTV
+1869 NVASEMFV
-1878 SESDDPDVE
+1878 AADPDDPW
-1887 PSAPE
+1887 AMPE
-1892 GKLEVYAAQSNN
+1892 ASLEVYTSANN
-1904 GGDDGIDPGPLAL
+1904 SGGDGGIDPGPLAL
-1917 SDDATAKAWIPYQSG
+1917 SDDATAKAWIPYRSG

-1956 HKKDFPLVFTV
+1956 HAKDYPLVFTV
-1967 EGLNEETHTST
+1967 EGLENTEYNST

-2010 VNLKNDGEYK
+2010 VNLMNDGKYK
-2020 LTYSLS
+2020 LIYSLS

-2039 GSNDPAPAYNVIS
+2039 GSNVPAPSYNVIS

-2092 YDLPEGYKGNALYY
+2092 YDLPSGYEGNALYY

-2124 AALDENFYAATR
+2124 SALDENFYAATR

-2187 VKEKPREDG
+2187 VKEEPLEDG
-2196 SYQGAA
+2196 SYRGAA

-2227 GYKGSAMMATKDGD
+2227 GYKSSAMMATKDGD

-2261 ALYDN
+2261 TLYNN

-2291 LNEKKDG
+2291 LNEKKEG
-2298 EIASGKAI
+2298 EIAPGEAL
-2306 PVQFEV
+2306 PVLFEV
-2312 NAKSAYFAKN
+2312 NAKSAYFSKN

-2341 HIYLNKNAAPIITAP
+2341 HIYLDKNAAPVITAP
-2356 EGETTVP
+2356 EGETTIP

-2402 GTQEGISES
+2402 GTQKGISES

-2489 ADFFEDADGDAMT
+2489 ADFFEDVDGDVMT

-2555 DAATGISNVVADAS
+2555 DAATGINNVVADAS

-2612 QNVHAGDKASIALG
+2612 QNVHSGDKASVALG

>member
-1 MLNYSVAELRNNKTN
+1 

-114 KNEAKHKAFGLDLWY
+114 KDEAKHKAAGLDLWY

-168 RFLEVS
+168 RFLEIS
-174 PAAVARAAKAA
+174 PAAVAKAAKAA

-344 GAAIVYAADRGA
+344 GASIVYAADRGA
-356 SIAQCSWGASV
+356 SIAQCSWGAGV
-367 AGDEDKSVTEA
+367 ADEEDKSVTEA
-378 VNYFT
+378 VDYFT

-406 GDYYPGCLDKV
+406 GNYYPGCLDKV

-557 EWVIPETEEKSI
+557 EWTIPETEEKSI

-641 TTNAGPKVQV
+641 TTNSGPKVQV

-697 SARNL
+697 SGRIKN
-702 KPNPGQ
+702 PNPGQ
-708 VLPFSGTVSPTLA
+708 VLPFSGTVSPTLV
-721 KRNAVAS
+721 KRNAVATS
-728 SDYKAENWPDTLT
+728 NYQAKDWPDTLT
-741 YSNYVYSYIG
+741 YSNQLYSYIG

-773 NGFNLTDLLIQ
+773 NGFNLTDLHFQ
-784 GQNGQNPEIEIYDG
+784 GQNGQNPVIEIYDG
-798 SRSISR
+798 SRTIST
-804 ASLIQKI
+804 ASLIQKV

-823 LKEQIYFAPGS
+823 LKEQIHFAPGS

-845 AKNPLATG
+845 AKNPLGTG
-853 KTERTDIAQ
+853 KTTRTDVAQ

-882 GTSFESVASQLT
+882 GTSFEAVANQLT
-894 WAVQAVSK
+894 WAVQAISK

-938 GTYNFNIHVKSNEA
+938 GTYKFNIHVKSNEA

-998 GYGVFGGNYGML
+998 GYGVFAGKYGML
-1010 QAPKNVKSS
+1010 QASQNEVKSS
-1019 SDQFNVSKGANN
+1019 SDQFNVSKGAKN

-1077 AKQNVTPESYDAGD
+1077 AKQSVTPDVYEAGD

-1166 FTNDNW
+1166 FTNNNW

-1240 SKITYGHKNGKLYI
+1240 SKITYGHKNGKFYV

-1326 EDNDGLDAPYYD
+1326 EDNDGLNAPYYD
-1338 IVTGSAIK
+1338 IQTGSAIK

-1372 IKVTLAANDELVAGP
+1372 IKVTLAANDDLVAGP

-1398 PINPSSTVKMTA
+1398 PINPSASVKLTA

-1554 NLAFSVEPASWF
+1554 NLTFSAEPASWYT
-1566 SASDLEA
+1566 ASDLEA
-1573 AGKSSVDYVF
+1573 NGNSTVDYVF

-1588 GFDIPYN
+1588 GFDVPYN

-1609 AYYIDKTDFKKVE
+1609 AYYINKTDFKKVE

-1709 NTMMQGMNFEVILRK
+1709 NTMMLGMNFEVILRK
-1724 DGSFKFQYNVDPD
+1724 DGSFKFQYHVDPD

-1757 ITPADMYITDGNA
+1757 ITPADMYITDGNTI
-1770 VEFSPYKN
+1770 EFTPYKN

-1796 QLADTYDYE
+1796 QLADTYDCE
-1805 LNVTTNDPSRA
+1805 LNVTTNDPSKP

-1829 AQAEFPEVI
+1829 VQAEFPEVI
-1838 NVEQPVDENAME
+1838 NVEQPVDENPMY
-1850 PSYYEFH
+1850 PSYYEFY
-1857 VVNKGTKAFAIT
+1857 VVNKGTKAFTIT
-1869 DVASEMFTV
+1869 NVASEMFV
-1878 SESDDPDVE
+1878 AADPDDPW
-1887 PSAPE
+1887 AMPE
-1892 GKLEVYAAQSNN
+1892 ASLEVYTSANN
-1904 GGDDGIDPGPLAL
+1904 SGGDGGIDPGPLAL
-1917 SDDATAKAWIPYQSG
+1917 SDDATAKAWIPYRSG
-1932 MMAPIVVGED
+1932 MMAPIVVGTD
-1942 TVKFRITPYNVYEV
+1942 TVKFRITPYKVNEV
-1956 HKKDFPLVFTV
+1956 HAKDYPLVFTV
-1967 EGLNEETHTST
+1967 EGLENTEYNST

-2010 VNLKNDGEYK
+2010 VNLMNDGKYK
-2020 LTYSLS
+2020 LIYSLS

-2039 GSNDPAPAYNVIS
+2039 GSNVPAPSYNVIS

-2092 YDLPEGYKGNALYY
+2092 YDLPKGYEGNALYY

-2124 AALDENFYAATR
+2124 SALDENFYAATR

-2187 VKEKPREDG
+2187 VKEEPRDDG
-2196 SYQGAA
+2196 SYQGAP

-2227 GYKGSAMMATKDGD
+2227 GYKSSAMMATKDGD

-2291 LNEKKDG
+2291 LNEKKEG
-2298 EIASGKAI
+2298 EIAPGEAL

-2312 NAKSAYFAKN
+2312 NAKSAYFSKN

-2341 HIYLNKNAAPIITAP
+2341 HIYLDKNAAPVITAP

-2363 EASKAMVPVTVA
+2363 EASKAVVDVTVA

-2402 GTQEGISES
+2402 GTQKGISES

-2489 ADFFEDADGDAMT
+2489 ADFFEDVDGDVMT

-2555 DAATGISNVVADAS
+2555 DAATGINNVVADAS

-2612 QNVHAGDKASIALG
+2612 QNVHSGDKASVALG

>member
-1 MLNYSVAELRNNKTN
+1 M
-16 MTRRLL
+16 RLS
-22 LLVCA
+22 A
-27 VLCLGSNV
+27 PCL
-35 RISAQSTSSTTQSA
+35 
-49 ESNFVEGVVRVKLQ
+49 
-63 REIADR
+63 
-69 MIAAKLPLSVKGTN
+69 P
-83 KKYVQTGVTPLDRV
+83 
-97 NQKVKAVSMTR
+97 
-108 VFPYAG
+108 
-114 KNEAKHKAFGLDLWY
+114 
-129 DVHYEASGMKLAQA
+129 
-143 RNLFRSAEGV
+143 
-153 SYAQRIPLYKPIGGE
+153 
-168 RFLEVS
+168 
-174 PAAVARAAKAA
+174 
-185 STMPFN
+185 
-191 DPLLNDQWH
+191 
-200 YNNDGHIAGTK
+200 
-211 VGADANVFKAWETGV
+211 
-226 TGSKDVVVA
+226 
-235 IIDGGFQVDHPDLK
+235 
-249 DNVWINTAELNGKP
+249 
-263 GVDDDGDGYVDDIYG
+263 
-278 YNFVI
+278 
-283 NSSDINAHSHGTHVA
+283 
-298 GTVGATNNNGI
+298 
-309 GVCGVA
+309 
-315 GGSDGKGGVKMMVC
+315 
-329 QVFDSRASSSAVADF
+329 
-344 GAAIVYAADRGA
+344 
-356 SIAQCSWGASV
+356 
-367 AGDEDKSVTEA
+367 
-378 VNYFT
+378 
-383 KNGGGDKM
+383 
-391 NGGLCIFAAGNNGEE
+391 
-406 GDYYPGCLDKV
+406 
-417 VAVGSM
+417 
-423 APDGSVAYYSN
+423 
-434 RGKWVDVTAPGGLED
+434 
-449 NGQQYGVLST
+449 
-459 LPNSTYGYNE
+459 
-469 GTSMAC
+469 
-475 PHVSGIAALILSKYG
+475 
-490 NKQFSN
+490 
-496 ETLRTLLTTSVNDL
+496 SVNDL

-517 EGLMGSGYIDAYKAL
+517 KGLMGSGYIDAYKAL

-590 SSATVDTKF
+590 NSATVDTKF

-621 AIVAYNRWGKASA
+621 AIVAYNRWGKASS

-697 SARNL
+697 SGRIK

-708 VLPFSGTVSPTLA
+708 VLPFSGTVSPTLV
-721 KRNAVAS
+721 KRNAVAT
-728 SDYKAENWPDTLT
+728 SDYQAKDWPDTLT
-741 YSNYVYSYIG
+741 YSNQLYSYIG
-751 ETDTKLPNALAQYF
+751 ETDTKQPNALAQYF

-773 NGFNLTDLLIQ
+773 NGFNLTDLRIQ
-784 GQNGQNPEIEIYDG
+784 GQNGQNPVIEIYDG
-798 SRSISR
+798 SRSIST
-804 ASLIQKI
+804 ASLIQKV

-823 LKEQIYFAPGS
+823 LKEQIHFAPGS
-834 SFWVVA
+834 CFWVVA

-845 AKNPLATG
+845 AKNPLGTG
-853 KTERTDIAQ
+853 KTTRTDVAQ

-882 GTSFESVASQLT
+882 GTSFEAIASQLT
-894 WAVQAVSK
+894 WAVQAISK
-902 NPDWSQVLNPEP
+902 NPDWSQVLNPKP

-938 GTYNFNIHVKSNEA
+938 GTYKFNIHVKSNEA

-974 QQLVDFGDLLVG
+974 QKLVDFGDLLVG

-998 GYGVFGGNYGML
+998 GYGVFGGQYGML

-1072 VASVP
+1072 VASIP
-1077 AKQNVTPESYDAGD
+1077 AQQSVTPESYDASD

-1128 TAKVH
+1128 KARVH

-1138 TISNVAGDESFEYE
+1138 TVSNVAGDESFEYE

-1308 SDIAASDPCI
+1308 SDIAAADPCI

-1372 IKVTLAANDELVAGP
+1372 IKVTLAANDNLVAGP

-1398 PINPSSTVKMTA
+1398 PINPSSTVKLTA

-1421 ALDSTSV
+1421 ALDSASV

-1442 VLLSNNGKDALQ
+1442 VLLSNNGKDVLQ

-1467 AEEMKAAFSVPAG
+1467 AEEMNAAFSVPAG

-1529 ESLKVETPYG
+1529 ESLEVETPYG

-1554 NLAFSVEPASWF
+1554 NLTFSAEPASWF

-1573 AGKSSVDYVF
+1573 TGKSSVDYVF

-1660 PASLPTTET
+1660 PASLPTKET

-1724 DGSFKFQYNVDPD
+1724 DGTFKFQYNVDPD

-1816 SVKIPVTLNITGE
+1816 SIKIPVTLNITGE

-1869 DVASEMFTV
+1869 DVASEMFV
-1878 SESDDPDVE
+1878 AADPDDPW
-1887 PSAPE
+1887 AMPE
-1892 GKLEVYAAQSNN
+1892 ASLEVYTSANN
-1904 GGDDGIDPGPLAL
+1904 SGDDGIDPGPMALAA
-1917 SDDATAKAWIPYQSG
+1917 DAAKAWVPYQSG

-1942 TVKFRITPYNVYEV
+1942 TVKFRITPYNVSEV
-1956 HKKDFPLVFTV
+1956 HAKDYPLVFSV
-1967 EGLNEETHTST
+1967 EGLENTEYNST

-2010 VNLKNDGEYK
+2010 VNLMNDGEYK

-2026 LDPSGRDAGNVDD
+2026 LDPSGRDAGNEYED
-2039 GSNDPAPAYNVIS
+2039 GNDPAPAYNVIS

-2066 VEKISGKKGMVK
+2066 VEKISGKKGMLK

-2092 YDLPEGYKGNALYY
+2092 YDLPTGYEGNALYY

-2124 AALDENFYAATR
+2124 SALDENFYAATR

-2187 VKEKPREDG
+2187 AKEEPREDG

-2291 LNEKKDG
+2291 LNEKKEG
-2298 EIASGKAI
+2298 EIAPGEAL

-2341 HIYLNKNAAPIITAP
+2341 HIYLDKNAAPVITAP

-2391 IASVESYANED
+2391 IATIESYENED
-2402 GTQEGISES
+2402 GTQDGISES

-2425 NVALVPDYGTAGK
+2425 NVALAPAYGTAGK
-2438 HTFTVNAKDES
+2438 HSFAVNAKDEA
-2449 GNVSSVVVNYN
+2449 GNVSSAVVNYN

-2469 YVGPADLALKGGETS
+2469 FVGPADLVLKGGETS

-2519 NGIIIAAKQVSG
+2519 NGIIIAAKQMPG

-2548 GVIALTV
+2548 GVITLTV
-2555 DAATGISNVVADAS
+2555 DVATGISNVVAGGS
-2569 KGDVTVNG
+2569 KSDVAVNG

-2582 NLNVTIDAD
+2582 NLNVTIGAD

-2612 QNVHAGDKASIALG
+2612 LNVHAGDKAGVALG

-2644 AVKFVAK
+2644 AVKFAAK

>member
-1 MLNYSVAELRNNKTN
+1 

-168 RFLEVS
+168 RFLEIS
-174 PAAVARAAKAA
+174 PAAVAKAAKAA

-378 VNYFT
+378 VDYFT

-728 SDYKAENWPDTLT
+728 SDYKVENWPDTLT

-773 NGFNLTDLLIQ
+773 NGFNLTDLRIQ

-798 SRSISR
+798 SRSISK
-804 ASLIQKI
+804 ASLIQKV

-853 KTERTDIAQ
+853 KTARTDIAQ

-938 GTYNFNIHVKSNEA
+938 GTYKFNIHVKSNEA

-998 GYGVFGGNYGML
+998 GYGVFGGQYGML
-1010 QAPKNVKSS
+1010 QASKNVKSS

-1077 AKQNVTPESYDAGD
+1077 AKQSVTPDVYEAGD

-1261 PATNGGGETTT
+1261 PATDGGGETTT

-1338 IVTGSAIK
+1338 IQTGSAIK
-1346 IVAPAKSMIKS
+1346 IVAPAKSIIKS

-1398 PINPSSTVKMTA
+1398 PINPSASVKLTA

-1529 ESLKVETPYG
+1529 ESLEVETPYG

-1554 NLAFSVEPASWF
+1554 NLTFSAEPASWF

-1778 YVVAPGEQVE
+1778 YVVAPGGQVE

-1829 AQAEFPEVI
+1829 AQAEFPEII
-1838 NVEQPVDENAME
+1838 NVEQPVDENAMD
-1850 PSYYEFH
+1850 PSYYEFY
-1857 VVNKGTKAFAIT
+1857 VVNKGTKAFTIT
-1869 DVASEMFTV
+1869 DVASEMFTG

-1892 GKLEVYAAQSNN
+1892 GELEVYTAQSNN
-1904 GGDDGIDPGPLAL
+1904 GGDDGIDPGPMALAA
-1917 SDDATAKAWIPYQSG
+1917 DAAKAWVPYKSG
-1932 MMAPIVVGED
+1932 MMAPIVVGTD
-1942 TVKFRITPYNVYEV
+1942 TVKFRIAPYNVYEV

-1998 ENVASDYKGTST
+1998 ENVASDYKGTVT
-2010 VNLKNDGEYK
+2010 ANLMNAGQYK
-2020 LTYSLS
+2020 LTYSLN
-2026 LDPSGRDAGNVDD
+2026 LDPSGHDAGNVDD

-2066 VEKISGKKGMVK
+2066 VEKISGKKGMLK

-2092 YDLPEGYKGNALYY
+2092 YDLPAGYEGNALYY

-2124 AALDENFYAATR
+2124 TALDENFYAATR

-2291 LNEKKDG
+2291 LNEKKNG
-2298 EIASGKAI
+2298 EIAPGKAI

-2327 VVKSNDPYNKLYNY
+2327 VVKSNDPYNKLCNY
-2341 HIYLNKNAAPIITAP
+2341 HIYLDKNAAPVITAP

-2449 GNVSSVVVNYN
+2449 GNVSSAVVNYN

-2489 ADFFEDADGDAMT
+2489 ADFFEDADGDVMT

-2541 ANGASTT
+2541 VNGASTT

-2555 DAATGISNVVADAS
+2555 DAATGISNVVAGAS

-2582 NLNVTIDAD
+2582 NLNVTIGTD

-2612 QNVHAGDKASIALG
+2612 QNVHAGDKVGVALG

>member
-1 MLNYSVAELRNNKTN
+1 

-114 KNEAKHKAFGLDLWY
+114 KNETKHKAFGLDLWY

-153 SYAQRIPLYKPIGGE
+153 SYAQRIPLYKLIGGE

-174 PAAVARAAKAA
+174 PAAVAKAAKAA

-191 DPLLNDQWH
+191 DPLLNEQWH

-226 TGSKDVVVA
+226 TGSKDVLVA

-283 NSSDINAHSHGTHVA
+283 NSSNINAHSHGTHVA

-344 GAAIVYAADRGA
+344 GAALVYAADRGA

-378 VNYFT
+378 VDYFT

-391 NGGLCIFAAGNNGEE
+391 NGGLCIFASGNNGEE

-557 EWVIPETEEKSI
+557 EWTIPETEEKSI

-576 STEAFSATDDLNKL
+576 STEAFTAADDLNKL
-590 SSATVDTKF
+590 SSVSVDTKF

-773 NGFNLTDLLIQ
+773 NGFNLTDLRIQ
-784 GQNGQNPEIEIYDG
+784 GQNGKDPEIEIYDG
-798 SRSISR
+798 SRSISK
-804 ASLIQKI
+804 ASLIQKV

-853 KTERTDIAQ
+853 KTARTDIAQ
-862 YSFYSS
+862 HSFYSS

-920 PNESQKVTLKND
+920 PGESQKVTLKND

-957 QVALAM
+957 QVALSM

-998 GYGVFGGNYGML
+998 GYGVFGGNYGVL

-1031 IAARSTGTLPVT
+1031 IAARSIGTLPVT
-1043 FAPTKEGNFS
+1043 FKPTKEGNFS

-1077 AKQNVTPESYDAGD
+1077 AQQSVTPDVYEAGD

-1172 QSGPIKVGFKFPFYG
+1172 QSGPINVGFKFPFYG

-1318 FVDANKVQ
+1318 FVDAKKVQ
-1326 EDNDGLDAPYYD
+1326 EDNDGQDAPYYD

-1398 PINPSSTVKMTA
+1398 PINPSASVKLTA

-1467 AEEMKAAFSVPAG
+1467 AEDMNAAFSVPAG

-1529 ESLKVETPYG
+1529 ESLEVETPYG

-1554 NLAFSVEPASWF
+1554 NLTFSAEPASWYT
-1566 SASDLEA
+1566 ASDQEA
-1573 AGKSSVDYVF
+1573 TGKSTVDYVF

-1588 GFDIPYN
+1588 GFDVPYK

-1609 AYYIDKTDFKKVE
+1609 AYYIDKTDYKKVT

-1634 KSMYI
+1634 KEMYI

-1796 QLADTYDYE
+1796 QLADTYDYK
-1805 LNVTTNDPSRA
+1805 LNVTTNDPSQP
-1816 SVKIPVTLNITGE
+1816 SVKIPVTLNITGK
-1829 AQAEFPEVI
+1829 AQAEFPEII
-1838 NVEQPVDENAME
+1838 NVEQPVDENAMD
-1850 PSYYEFH
+1850 PSYYEFY
-1857 VVNKGTKAFAIT
+1857 VVNKGTKAFTIT
-1869 DVASEMFTV
+1869 DVASEMFV
-1878 SESDDPDVE
+1878 PADPDDLW
-1887 PSAPE
+1887 AMPE
-1892 GKLEVYAAQSNN
+1892 ASLEVYTAQSNN
-1904 GGDDGIDPGPLAL
+1904 GGDDGIDPGPMALAA
-1917 SDDATAKAWIPYQSG
+1917 DAAKAWVPYKSG

-1942 TVKFRITPYNVYEV
+1942 TVKFRIIPYNVSEV
-1956 HKKDFPLVFTV
+1956 HAKDYPLVFTV

-1978 IKLNITEAPVM
+1978 IKLNITKAPVM

-2026 LDPSGRDAGNVDD
+2026 LDPSGRDAGNEYED
-2039 GSNDPAPAYNVIS
+2039 GNDPAPAYNVIS
-2052 YPSEDVAKNFVATC
+2052 YPSQDAAKNFVATC

-2092 YDLPEGYKGNALYY
+2092 YDLPKDYEGNALYY
-2106 PVLNPVANAQA
+2106 PVLNPVENAQA

-2124 AALDENFYAATR
+2124 TALDENFYAATR

-2187 VKEKPREDG
+2187 AKEEPREDG

-2227 GYKGSAMMATKDGD
+2227 GYKSSAMMATKDGD

-2261 ALYDN
+2261 TLYDN

-2298 EIASGKAI
+2298 EIAPGKAI

-2341 HIYLNKNAAPIITAP
+2341 HIYLDKNAAPVITAP

-2391 IASVESYANED
+2391 IASVESYENED

-2425 NVALVPDYGTAGK
+2425 NVALAPAYGTAGK
-2438 HTFTVNAKDES
+2438 HSFAVNAKDEA
-2449 GNVSSVVVNYN
+2449 GNVSSAVVNYN

-2469 YVGPADLALKGGETS
+2469 YVGPADLVLKGGETS

-2512 AALYQSE
+2512 AALYKSE

-2541 ANGASTT
+2541 VNGASTT

-2555 DAATGISNVVADAS
+2555 DAATGISNVVAGAS

-2582 NLNVTIDAD
+2582 NLNVTIGAD

-2612 QNVHAGDKASIALG
+2612 QNVHAGDKASVALG

>member
-1 MLNYSVAELRNNKTN
+1 

-114 KNEAKHKAFGLDLWY
+114 KDEAKHKAAGLDLWY

-168 RFLEVS
+168 RFLEIS
-174 PAAVARAAKAA
+174 PAAVAKAAKAA

-283 NSSDINAHSHGTHVA
+283 KSSDINAHSHGTHVA

-344 GAAIVYAADRGA
+344 GASIVYAADRGA
-356 SIAQCSWGASV
+356 SIAQCSWGAGV
-367 AGDEDKSVTEA
+367 ADEEDKSVTEA
-378 VNYFT
+378 VDYFT

-406 GDYYPGCLDKV
+406 GNYYPGCLDKV

-517 EGLMGSGYIDAYKAL
+517 KGLMGSGYIDAYKAL

-557 EWVIPETEEKSI
+557 EWTIPETEEKSI

-682 KYQLTTATTRATMST
+682 KYQLTTATTLATMST
-697 SARNL
+697 SGRIKN
-702 KPNPGQ
+702 PNPGQ
-708 VLPFSGTVSPTLA
+708 VLPFSGTVSPTLV
-721 KRNAVAS
+721 KRNAVATS
-728 SDYKAENWPDTLT
+728 NYQAKDWPDTLT
-741 YSNYVYSYIG
+741 YSNQLYSYIG

-773 NGFNLTDLLIQ
+773 NGFNLTDLHFQ
-784 GQNGQNPEIEIYDG
+784 GQNGQNPVIEIYDG
-798 SRSISR
+798 SRTIST
-804 ASLIQKI
+804 ASLIQKV

-823 LKEQIYFAPGS
+823 LKEQIHFAPGS

-845 AKNPLATG
+845 AKNPLGTG
-853 KTERTDIAQ
+853 KTTRTDVAQ

-882 GTSFESVASQLT
+882 GTSFEAVANQLT
-894 WAVQAVSK
+894 WAVQAISK

-938 GTYNFNIHVKSNEA
+938 GTYKFNIHVKSNEA

-998 GYGVFGGNYGML
+998 GYGVFGGQYGML
-1010 QAPKNVKSS
+1010 QASQNEVKSS
-1019 SDQFNVSKGANN
+1019 SDQFNVSKGAKN

-1077 AKQNVTPESYDAGD
+1077 AKQTVTPDVYEAGD

-1166 FTNDNW
+1166 FTNNNW

-1240 SKITYGHKNGKLYI
+1240 SKITYGHKNGKFYV

-1318 FVDANKVQ
+1318 FVDASKVQ
-1326 EDNDGLDAPYYD
+1326 EDNDGLNAPYYD
-1338 IVTGSAIK
+1338 IQTGSAIK

-1362 GYVGNGESKE
+1362 GYVGNGESQE
-1372 IKVTLAANDELVAGP
+1372 IKVTLAANDDLVAGP

-1398 PINPSSTVKMTA
+1398 PINPSASVKLTA

-1490 TAEKGTVED
+1490 TAEKGIVED

-1529 ESLKVETPYG
+1529 ESLEVETPYG

-1554 NLAFSVEPASWF
+1554 NLTFSAEPASWYT
-1566 SASDLEA
+1566 ASDLEA
-1573 AGKSSVDYVF
+1573 NGNSTVDYVF

-1588 GFDIPYN
+1588 GFDVPYN

-1609 AYYIDKTDFKKVE
+1609 AYYINKTDFKKVE

-1709 NTMMQGMNFEVILRK
+1709 NTMMLGMNFEVILRK
-1724 DGSFKFQYNVDPD
+1724 DGSFKFQYHVDPD

-1757 ITPADMYITDGNA
+1757 ITPADMYITDGNTI
-1770 VEFSPYKN
+1770 EFTPYKN

-1796 QLADTYDYE
+1796 QLADTYDCE
-1805 LNVTTNDPSRA
+1805 LNVTTNDPSKP

-1829 AQAEFPEVI
+1829 VQAEFPEVI
-1838 NVEQPVDENAME
+1838 NVEQPVDENPMY
-1850 PSYYEFH
+1850 PSYYEFY

-1869 DVASEMFTV
+1869 DVASEMFV
-1878 SESDDPDVE
+1878 AADPDDPW
-1887 PSAPE
+1887 AMPE
-1892 GKLEVYAAQSNN
+1892 ASLEVYTSANN
-1904 GGDDGIDPGPLAL
+1904 SGGDGGIDPGPLAL
-1917 SDDATAKAWIPYQSG
+1917 SDDATAKAWIPYWSG
-1932 MMAPIVVGED
+1932 MMAPIVVGTD
-1942 TVKFRITPYNVYEV
+1942 TVKFRITPYKVNEV
-1956 HKKDFPLVFTV
+1956 HAKDYPLVFTV
-1967 EGLNEETHTST
+1967 EGLENTEYNST

-2026 LDPSGRDAGNVDD
+2026 LDPSGRDAGNEYED
-2039 GSNDPAPAYNVIS
+2039 GNDPAPAYNVIS

-2092 YDLPEGYKGNALYY
+2092 YDLPEGYEGNALYY
-2106 PVLNPVANAQA
+2106 PVLNPVTNAQA
-2117 ALMGTGA
+2117 AIMGTGST
-2124 AALDENFYAATR
+2124 ALDENFYAATR

-2187 VKEKPREDG
+2187 IKEKPRDDG

-2227 GYKGSAMMATKDGD
+2227 GYKSSAMMATKDGD
-2241 METNRYMAHLKSLG
+2241 MEPNRYMAHLKSLG

-2266 AYSYGAFGYFMT
+2266 AYSYGAFGFFMT

-2291 LNEKKDG
+2291 LNEKKEG
-2298 EIASGKAI
+2298 EIAPGEAL

-2312 NAKSAYFAKN
+2312 NAKSAYFSKN

-2341 HIYLNKNAAPIITAP
+2341 HIYLDKNAAPVITAP

-2363 EASKAMVPVTVA
+2363 EASKAVVDVTVA

-2382 TVSLNDADG
+2382 TVSLEDADG
-2391 IASVESYANED
+2391 IAAVKSYANED
-2402 GTQEGISES
+2402 GTQDGISES
-2411 NGTYTVEAGGSLKL
+2411 NGTYTVEKGKSLKL
-2425 NVALVPDYGTAGK
+2425 NVALAPDYGTAGK

-2449 GNVSSVVVNYN
+2449 GNVSSAVVNYN

-2489 ADFFEDADGDAMT
+2489 ADFFEDVDGDVMT

-2555 DAATGISNVVADAS
+2555 DAATGINNVVADAS

-2612 QNVHAGDKASIALG
+2612 QNVHSGDKASVALG

>member
-1 MLNYSVAELRNNKTN
+1 

-97 NQKVKAVSMTR
+97 SQKVKAVSMTR

-114 KNEAKHKAFGLDLWY
+114 KDEAKHKAAGLDLWY

-143 RNLFRSAEGV
+143 RNLLRSTEGV
-153 SYAQRIPLYKPIGGE
+153 AYAQRIPVYKPIGGE

-174 PAAVARAAKAA
+174 PAAVAKAAKAA

-356 SIAQCSWGASV
+356 SIAQCSWGAGV
-367 AGDEDKSVTEA
+367 ADEEDKSVTEA
-378 VNYFT
+378 VDYFT

-391 NGGLCIFAAGNNGEE
+391 NGGLCIFASGNNGEE
-406 GDYYPGCLDKV
+406 GNYYPGCLDKV

-557 EWVIPETEEKSI
+557 EWTIPETEEKSI

-697 SARNL
+697 SGRIKN
-702 KPNPGQ
+702 PNPGQ
-708 VLPFSGTVSPTLA
+708 VLPFSGTVSPTLV
-721 KRNAVAS
+721 KRNAVATS
-728 SDYKAENWPDTLT
+728 NYQAKDWPDTLT
-741 YSNYVYSYIG
+741 YSNQLYSYIG

-773 NGFNLTDLLIQ
+773 NGFNLTDLHFQ
-784 GQNGQNPEIEIYDG
+784 GQNGQNPVIEIYDG
-798 SRSISR
+798 SRTIST
-804 ASLIQKI
+804 ASLIQKV

-823 LKEQIYFAPGS
+823 LKEQIHFAPGS

-845 AKNPLATG
+845 AKNPLGTG
-853 KTERTDIAQ
+853 KTTRTDVAQ

-882 GTSFESVASQLT
+882 GTSFEAVASQLT
-894 WAVQAVSK
+894 WAVQAISK

-938 GTYNFNIHVKSNEA
+938 GTYKFNIHVKSNEA

-957 QVALAM
+957 QVALSM

-998 GYGVFGGNYGML
+998 GYGVFGGKYGML
-1010 QAPKNVKSS
+1010 QASQNEVKSS
-1019 SDQFNVSKGANN
+1019 SDQFNVSKGAKN

-1077 AKQNVTPESYDAGD
+1077 AKQTVTPDVYEAGD

-1138 TISNVAGDESFEYE
+1138 TISNVAGDESFKYE
-1152 PAPELADEKDITSQ
+1152 AAPELADEKDITSQ
-1166 FTNDNW
+1166 FTNNNW

-1240 SKITYGHKNGKLYI
+1240 SKITYGHKNGKFYV

-1326 EDNDGLDAPYYD
+1326 EDNDGLNAPYYD
-1338 IVTGSAIK
+1338 IQTGSAIK

-1372 IKVTLAANDELVAGP
+1372 IKVTLAANDDLVAGP

-1398 PINPSSTVKMTA
+1398 PINPSASVKLTA

-1442 VLLSNNGKDALQ
+1442 VLLSNNGKDVLN
-1454 VAGVSVKNGKFTL
+1454 VTSVSVKNGKFTL
-1467 AEEMKAAFSVPAG
+1467 AEEIKAAFSVPAG

-1490 TAEKGTVED
+1490 TAEKGIVED

-1529 ESLKVETPYG
+1529 ESLEVETPYG

-1544 TIQVTNEGDE
+1544 TILVTNEGDE
-1554 NLAFSVEPASWF
+1554 NLTFSAEPASWYT
-1566 SASDLEA
+1566 ASDLEA
-1573 AGKSSVDYVF
+1573 TGNSTVDYVF

-1588 GFDIPYN
+1588 GFDIPYK

-1609 AYYIDKTDFKKVE
+1609 AYYINKTDFKKVT

-1634 KSMYI
+1634 KEMYI

-1709 NTMMQGMNFEVILRK
+1709 NTMMLGMNFEVILRK
-1724 DGSFKFQYNVDPD
+1724 DGSFKFQYHVDPD

-1757 ITPADMYITDGNA
+1757 ITPADMYITDGNT
-1770 VEFSPYKN
+1770 VEFTPYKN

-1796 QLADTYDYE
+1796 QLADTYDCE

-1838 NVEQPVDENAME
+1838 NVEQPVDEYAMY
-1850 PSYYEFH
+1850 PSYYEFY

-1869 DVASEMFTV
+1869 DVASEMFV
-1878 SESDDPDVE
+1878 ADDPW
-1887 PSAPE
+1887 AMPE
-1892 GKLEVYAAQSNN
+1892 ASLEVYTSANN
-1904 GGDDGIDPGPLAL
+1904 SGGDGGIDPGPLAL
-1917 SDDATAKAWIPYQSG
+1917 SDDATAKAWIPYRSG
-1932 MMAPIVVGED
+1932 MMAPIVVGTD

-1956 HKKDFPLVFTV
+1956 HAKDYPLVFTV
-1967 EGLNEETHTST
+1967 EGLENTEYNST

-2026 LDPSGRDAGNVDD
+2026 LDPSGRDAGNEYED
-2039 GSNDPAPAYNVIS
+2039 GNDPAPAYNVIS

-2092 YDLPEGYKGNALYY
+2092 YDLPEGYEGNALYY
-2106 PVLNPVANAQA
+2106 PVLNPVTNAQA
-2117 ALMGTGA
+2117 AIMGTGST
-2124 AALDENFYAATR
+2124 ALDENFYAATR

-2187 VKEKPREDG
+2187 IKEKPRDDG

-2227 GYKGSAMMATKDGD
+2227 GYKSSAMMATKDGD
-2241 METNRYMAHLKSLG
+2241 MEPNRYMAHLKSLG

-2266 AYSYGAFGYFMT
+2266 AYSYGAFGFFMT

-2291 LNEKKDG
+2291 LNEKKEG
-2298 EIASGKAI
+2298 EIAPGEAL

-2312 NAKSAYFAKN
+2312 NAKSAYFSKN

-2341 HIYLNKNAAPIITAP
+2341 HIYLDKNAAPVITAP

-2363 EASKAMVPVTVA
+2363 EASKAVVDVTVA

-2382 TVSLNDADG
+2382 TVSLEDADG
-2391 IASVESYANED
+2391 IAAVKSYANED
-2402 GTQEGISES
+2402 GTQDGISES
-2411 NGTYTVEAGGSLKL
+2411 NGTYTVEKGKSLKL
-2425 NVALVPDYGTAGK
+2425 NVALAPDYGTAGK

-2449 GNVSSVVVNYN
+2449 GNVSSAVVNYN

-2489 ADFFEDADGDAMT
+2489 ADFFEDVDGDVMT

-2555 DAATGISNVVADAS
+2555 DAATGINNVVADAS

-2612 QNVHAGDKASIALG
+2612 QNVHSGDKASVALG

>member
-1 MLNYSVAELRNNKTN
+1 

-69 MIAAKLPLSVKGTN
+69 VWLRAKLPLSVKGTN

-378 VNYFT
+378 VDYFT

-853 KTERTDIAQ
+853 KTERTDVAQ

-1240 SKITYGHKNGKLYI
+1240 SKITYGHKNGKLYV

-1326 EDNDGLDAPYYD
+1326 EDNNGLDAPYYD

-1805 LNVTTNDPSRA
+1805 LNVTTNNPSRA

-1838 NVEQPVDENAME
+1838 NVEQPVDENPMD

-1857 VVNKGTKAFAIT
+1857 VVNKGTKAFTIT
-1869 DVASEMFTV
+1869 DVASEMFTG

-1892 GKLEVYAAQSNN
+1892 GELEVYTAQSNN
-1904 GGDDGIDPGPLAL
+1904 GSDDGIDPGPMALAA
-1917 SDDATAKAWIPYQSG
+1917 DAAKAWVPYKSG
-1932 MMAPIVVGED
+1932 MMAPIVVGTD
-1942 TVKFRITPYNVYEV
+1942 TVKFRIAPYNVYEV

-2010 VNLKNDGEYK
+2010 VNLMNDGKYK

-2026 LDPSGRDAGNVDD
+2026 LDPSGRDAGNEDD

-2092 YDLPEGYKGNALYY
+2092 YDLPTGYEGNALYY
-2106 PVLNPVANAQA
+2106 PVLNPVENAQA

-2124 AALDENFYAATR
+2124 SALDENFYAATR

-2187 VKEKPREDG
+2187 AKEEPRDDG

-2298 EIASGKAI
+2298 EIAPGKAI

-2327 VVKSNDPYNKLYNY
+2327 VVKSNDPCSKLYNY
-2341 HIYLNKNAAPIITAP
+2341 HIYLDKNAAPVITAP

-2449 GNVSSVVVNYN
+2449 GNVSSAIVNYN

-2469 YVGPADLALKGGETS
+2469 YVGPDDLALKGGETS

-2512 AALYQSE
+2512 ADLYQSK

-2548 GVIALTV
+2548 GVIVLTV
-2555 DAATGISNVVADAS
+2555 DAATGISNVVAGAS

-2582 NLNVTIDAD
+2582 NLNVTIGAD

-2612 QNVHAGDKASIALG
+2612 QNVHAGDKASVALG

>member
-1 MLNYSVAELRNNKTN
+1 

-168 RFLEVS
+168 RFLEIS
-174 PAAVARAAKAA
+174 PAAVAKAAKAA

-378 VNYFT
+378 VDYFT

-490 NKQFSN
+490 NRQFSN

-773 NGFNLTDLLIQ
+773 NGLNLTDLLIQ

-853 KTERTDIAQ
+853 KTARTDIAQ

-938 GTYNFNIHVKSNEA
+938 GTYEFNIHVKSNEA

-998 GYGVFGGNYGML
+998 GYGVFGGKYGML

-1077 AKQNVTPESYDAGD
+1077 AKQSVTPDVYEAGD

-1240 SKITYGHKNGKLYI
+1240 SKITYGHKNGKLYV
-1254 KFKDVVT
+1254 KFKNVVT

-1318 FVDANKVQ
+1318 FVDANKIQ

-1338 IVTGSAIK
+1338 IQTGSAIK

-1398 PINPSSTVKMTA
+1398 PINPSASVKLTA

-1554 NLAFSVEPASWF
+1554 NLTFSAEPASWF

-1829 AQAEFPEVI
+1829 AQAEFPEII
-1838 NVEQPVDENAME
+1838 NVEQPVDENAMD
-1850 PSYYEFH
+1850 PSYYEFY
-1857 VVNKGTKAFAIT
+1857 VVNKGTKAFTIT
-1869 DVASEMFTV
+1869 DVASEMFTG

-1892 GKLEVYAAQSNN
+1892 GGLEVYTAQSNN
-1904 GGDDGIDPGPLAL
+1904 GGDDGIDPGPMALAA
-1917 SDDATAKAWIPYQSG
+1917 DAAKAWVPYKSG
-1932 MMAPIVVGED
+1932 MMAPIVVGTD
-1942 TVKFRITPYNVYEV
+1942 TVKFRIAPYNVYEV

-1998 ENVASDYKGTST
+1998 ENVASDYKGTRT

-2092 YDLPEGYKGNALYY
+2092 YDLPTGYEGNALYY
-2106 PVLNPVANAQA
+2106 PVLNPVTNAQA

-2124 AALDENFYAATR
+2124 TALDENFYAATR

-2178 TIGHGKIHI
+2178 IIGHGKIHI
-2187 VKEKPREDG
+2187 AKEEPREDG

-2298 EIASGKAI
+2298 EIAPGKAI
-2306 PVQFEV
+2306 PVLFEV

-2327 VVKSNDPYNKLYNY
+2327 VVKSNDPYNKLCNY
-2341 HIYLNKNAAPIITAP
+2341 HIYLDKNAAPVITAP

-2391 IASVESYANED
+2391 IASVESYANEN

-2411 NGTYTVEAGGSLKL
+2411 NGTYTVKAGGSLKL
-2425 NVALVPDYGTAGK
+2425 NVALAPDYGTAGK

-2449 GNVSSVVVNYN
+2449 DNVSSVVVNYN

-2489 ADFFEDADGDAMT
+2489 ADFFEDADGDVMT

-2555 DAATGISNVVADAS
+2555 DAATGISNVVAGAS

-2582 NLNVTIDAD
+2582 NLNVTIGAD

-2612 QNVHAGDKASIALG
+2612 QNVHAGDKASVALG

>member
-1 MLNYSVAELRNNKTN
+1 

-69 MIAAKLPLSVKGTN
+69 MVAAKLPLSVKGTN

-557 EWVIPETEEKSI
+557 EWTIPETEEKSI

-728 SDYKAENWPDTLT
+728 SDYKVENWPDTLT

-938 GTYNFNIHVKSNEA
+938 GTYEFNIHVKSNEA

-998 GYGVFGGNYGML
+998 GYGVFGGKYGML

-1031 IAARSTGTLPVT
+1031 IAARSIGTLPVT

-1077 AKQNVTPESYDAGD
+1077 AKQSVTPDVYEAGD

-1152 PAPELADEKDITSQ
+1152 PAPELADETDITSQ

-1240 SKITYGHKNGKLYI
+1240 SKITYGHKNGKLYV
-1254 KFKDVVT
+1254 KFKNVVT

-1338 IVTGSAIK
+1338 IQTGSAIK

-1398 PINPSSTVKMTA
+1398 PINPSASVKLTA

-1529 ESLKVETPYG
+1529 ESLEVETPYG

-1554 NLAFSVEPASWF
+1554 NLTFSAEPASWF

-1829 AQAEFPEVI
+1829 AQAEFPEII
-1838 NVEQPVDENAME
+1838 NVEQPVDENAMD
-1850 PSYYEFH
+1850 PSYYEFY
-1857 VVNKGTKAFAIT
+1857 VVNKGTKAFTIT
-1869 DVASEMFTV
+1869 DVASEMFTG

-1892 GKLEVYAAQSNN
+1892 GELEVYTAQSNN
-1904 GGDDGIDPGPLAL
+1904 GGDDGIDPGPMALAA
-1917 SDDATAKAWIPYQSG
+1917 DAAKAWVPYKSG
-1932 MMAPIVVGED
+1932 MMAPIVVGTD
-1942 TVKFRITPYNVYEV
+1942 TVKFRIAPYNVYEV

-1998 ENVASDYKGTST
+1998 ENVASDYKGTRT

-2066 VEKISGKKGMVK
+2066 VEKISGKKGMLK

-2092 YDLPEGYKGNALYY
+2092 YDLPAGYEGNALYY

-2124 AALDENFYAATR
+2124 TALDENFYAATR

-2187 VKEKPREDG
+2187 AKEEPREDG

-2291 LNEKKDG
+2291 LNEKKNG
-2298 EIASGKAI
+2298 EIAPGKAI

-2327 VVKSNDPYNKLYNY
+2327 VVKSNDPYNKLCNY
-2341 HIYLNKNAAPIITAP
+2341 HIYLDKNAAPVITAP

-2449 GNVSSVVVNYN
+2449 DNVSSVVVNYN

-2489 ADFFEDADGDAMT
+2489 ADFFEDADGDVMT

-2541 ANGASTT
+2541 VNGASTT

-2555 DAATGISNVVADAS
+2555 DAATGISNVVAGAS

-2582 NLNVTIDAD
+2582 NLNVTIGTD

-2612 QNVHAGDKASIALG
+2612 QNVHAGDKASVALG

>member
-1 MLNYSVAELRNNKTN
+1 

-69 MIAAKLPLSVKGTN
+69 MVAAKLPLSVKGTN
-83 KKYVQTGVTPLDRV
+83 RKYVQTGVTPLDRV

-356 SIAQCSWGASV
+356 SIAQCSWGAGV
-367 AGDEDKSVTEA
+367 ADDEDKSVTEA
-378 VNYFT
+378 IDYFT

-406 GDYYPGCLDKV
+406 GNYYPGCLDKV

-517 EGLMGSGYIDAYKAL
+517 KGLMGSGYIDAYKAL

-590 SSATVDTKF
+590 NSATVDTKF

-697 SARNL
+697 SGRIK

-708 VLPFSGTVSPTLA
+708 VLPFSGTVSPTLV
-721 KRNAVAS
+721 KRNAVAT
-728 SDYKAENWPDTLT
+728 SDYQAKDWPDTLT
-741 YSNYVYSYIG
+741 YSNQLYSYIG

-773 NGFNLTDLLIQ
+773 NGFNLTDLRIQ
-784 GQNGQNPEIEIYDG
+784 GQNGLNPVIEIYDG
-798 SRSISR
+798 SRSIST
-804 ASLIQKI
+804 ASLIQKV

-823 LKEQIYFAPGS
+823 LKEQIHFAPGS

-845 AKNPLATG
+845 AKNPLGTG
-853 KTERTDIAQ
+853 KTTRTDVAQ

-882 GTSFESVASQLT
+882 GTSFEAIASQLT
-894 WAVQAVSK
+894 WAVQAISK
-902 NPDWSQVLNPEP
+902 NPDWSQVLNPKP

-938 GTYNFNIHVKSNEA
+938 GTYKFNIHVKSNEA

-974 QQLVDFGDLLVG
+974 QKLVDFGDLLVG

-998 GYGVFGGNYGML
+998 GYGVFGGKYGML

-1072 VASVP
+1072 VASIP
-1077 AKQNVTPESYDAGD
+1077 AQQSVTPESYDASD

-1128 TAKVH
+1128 KARVH

-1138 TISNVAGDESFEYE
+1138 TVSNVAGDESFEYE

-1308 SDIAASDPCI
+1308 SDIAAADPCI

-1372 IKVTLAANDELVAGP
+1372 IKVTLAANDNLVAGP

-1398 PINPSSTVKMTA
+1398 PINPSSTVKLTA

-1421 ALDSTSV
+1421 ALDSASV

-1442 VLLSNNGKDALQ
+1442 VLLSNNGKDVLQ

-1467 AEEMKAAFSVPAG
+1467 AEEMNAAFSVPAG

-1529 ESLKVETPYG
+1529 ESLEVETPYG

-1554 NLAFSVEPASWF
+1554 NLTFSAEPASWF

-1573 AGKSSVDYVF
+1573 TGKSSVDYVF

-1660 PASLPTTET
+1660 PASLPTKET

-1724 DGSFKFQYNVDPD
+1724 DGTFKFQYNVDPD

-1816 SVKIPVTLNITGE
+1816 SIKIPVTLNITGE

-1869 DVASEMFTV
+1869 DVASEMFV
-1878 SESDDPDVE
+1878 AADPDDPW
-1887 PSAPE
+1887 AMPE
-1892 GKLEVYAAQSNN
+1892 ASLEVYTSANN
-1904 GGDDGIDPGPLAL
+1904 SGDDGIDPGPMALAA
-1917 SDDATAKAWIPYQSG
+1917 DAAKAWVPYQSG

-1942 TVKFRITPYNVYEV
+1942 TVKFRITPYNVSEV
-1956 HKKDFPLVFTV
+1956 HAKDYPLVFSV
-1967 EGLNEETHTST
+1967 EGLENTEYNST

-2026 LDPSGRDAGNVDD
+2026 LDPSGRDAGNEYED
-2039 GSNDPAPAYNVIS
+2039 GNDPAPAYNVIS

-2066 VEKISGKKGMVK
+2066 VEKISGKKGMLK

-2092 YDLPEGYKGNALYY
+2092 YDLPTGYEGNALYY

-2124 AALDENFYAATR
+2124 SALDENFYAATR

-2187 VKEKPREDG
+2187 AKEEPREDG

-2291 LNEKKDG
+2291 LNEKKEG
-2298 EIASGKAI
+2298 EIAPGEAL

-2341 HIYLNKNAAPIITAP
+2341 HIYLDKNAAPVITAP

-2391 IASVESYANED
+2391 IATVESYENED
-2402 GTQEGISES
+2402 GTQDGISES

-2425 NVALVPDYGTAGK
+2425 NVALAPAYGTAGK
-2438 HTFTVNAKDES
+2438 HSFAVNAKDEA
-2449 GNVSSVVVNYN
+2449 GNVSSAVVNYN

-2469 YVGPADLALKGGETS
+2469 YVGPADLVLKGGETS

-2519 NGIIIAAKQVSG
+2519 NGIIIAAKQMPG

-2548 GVIALTV
+2548 GVITLTV
-2555 DAATGISNVVADAS
+2555 DVATGISNVVAGGS
-2569 KGDVTVNG
+2569 KSDVAVNG

-2582 NLNVTIDAD
+2582 NLNVTIGAD

-2612 QNVHAGDKASIALG
+2612 LNVHAGDKVGVALG

-2633 HLVANVDGKTS
+2633 HLVANVDSKTS
-2644 AVKFVAK
+2644 AVKFAAK

>member
-1 MLNYSVAELRNNKTN
+1 

-69 MIAAKLPLSVKGTN
+69 MVAAKLPLSVKGTN
-83 KKYVQTGVTPLDRV
+83 RKYVQTGVTPLDRV

-367 AGDEDKSVTEA
+367 ADDEDKSVTEA
-378 VNYFT
+378 VDYFT

-406 GDYYPGCLDKV
+406 GNYYPGCLDKV

-517 EGLMGSGYIDAYKAL
+517 KGLMGSGYIDAYKAL

-697 SARNL
+697 SGRIKNP
-702 KPNPGQ
+702 KPGQ
-708 VLPFSGTVSPTLA
+708 VLPFSGTVSPTLV
-721 KRNAVAS
+721 KRNAVAT
-728 SDYKAENWPDTLT
+728 SDYQAKDWPDTLT
-741 YSNYVYSYIG
+741 YSNQLYSYIG

-773 NGFNLTDLLIQ
+773 NGFNLTDLRIQ
-784 GQNGQNPEIEIYDG
+784 GQNGQNPVIEIYDG
-798 SRSISR
+798 SRSIST
-804 ASLIQKI
+804 ASLIQKV

-823 LKEQIYFAPGS
+823 LKEQIHFAPGS
-834 SFWVVA
+834 SFWVVV

-845 AKNPLATG
+845 AKNPLGTG
-853 KTERTDIAQ
+853 KTTRTDVAQ

-882 GTSFESVASQLT
+882 GTSFEAIASQLT
-894 WAVQAVSK
+894 WAVQAISK

-920 PNESQKVTLKND
+920 PSESQKVTLKND

-938 GTYNFNIHVKSNEA
+938 GTYKFNIHVKSNEA

-974 QQLVDFGDLLVG
+974 QKLVDFGDLLVG

-998 GYGVFGGNYGML
+998 GYGVFGGKYGML

-1072 VASVP
+1072 VASIP
-1077 AKQNVTPESYDAGD
+1077 AQQSVTPDVYEAGD

-1128 TAKVH
+1128 KARVH

-1138 TISNVAGDESFEYE
+1138 TVSNVAGDESFEYE

-1240 SKITYGHKNGKLYI
+1240 SKITYGHKNGKLYV

-1308 SDIAASDPCI
+1308 SDIAAADPCI

-1326 EDNDGLDAPYYD
+1326 ESNDGLDAPYYD

-1372 IKVTLAANDELVAGP
+1372 IKVTLAANDNLVAGP

-1398 PINPSSTVKMTA
+1398 PINPSSTVKLTA

-1421 ALDSTSV
+1421 ALDSASV

-1442 VLLSNNGKDALQ
+1442 VLLSNNGKDVLQ

-1467 AEEMKAAFSVPAG
+1467 AEEMNAAFSVPAG

-1529 ESLKVETPYG
+1529 ESLEVETPYG

-1573 AGKSSVDYVF
+1573 TGKSSVDYVF

-1724 DGSFKFQYNVDPD
+1724 DGTFKFQYNVDPD

-1816 SVKIPVTLNITGE
+1816 SIKIPVTLNITGE

-1869 DVASEMFTV
+1869 DVASEMFV
-1878 SESDDPDVE
+1878 AADPDDPW
-1887 PSAPE
+1887 AMPE
-1892 GKLEVYAAQSNN
+1892 ASLEVYTSANN
-1904 GGDDGIDPGPLAL
+1904 SGDDGIDPGPMALAA
-1917 SDDATAKAWIPYQSG
+1917 DAAKAWVPYQSG

-1942 TVKFRITPYNVYEV
+1942 TVKFRITPYNVSEV
-1956 HKKDFPLVFTV
+1956 HAKDYPLVFSV
-1967 EGLNEETHTST
+1967 EGLENTEYNST

-2010 VNLKNDGEYK
+2010 VNLMNDGAYK

-2026 LDPSGRDAGNVDD
+2026 LDPSGRDAGNEYED
-2039 GSNDPAPAYNVIS
+2039 GNDPAPAYNVIS

-2066 VEKISGKKGMVK
+2066 VEKISGKKGMLK

-2092 YDLPEGYKGNALYY
+2092 YDLPSGYEGNALYY

-2124 AALDENFYAATR
+2124 NALDENFYAATR

-2187 VKEKPREDG
+2187 AKEEPREDG

-2291 LNEKKDG
+2291 LNEKKEG
-2298 EIASGKAI
+2298 EIAPGEAL

-2341 HIYLNKNAAPIITAP
+2341 HIYLDKNAAPVITAP

-2391 IASVESYANED
+2391 IATVESYENED
-2402 GTQEGISES
+2402 GTQDGISES

-2425 NVALVPDYGTAGK
+2425 NVALAPAYGTAGK
-2438 HTFTVNAKDES
+2438 HSFVVNAKDEA
-2449 GNVSSVVVNYN
+2449 GNVSSAVVNYN

-2469 YVGPADLALKGGETS
+2469 YVGPADLVLKGGETS

-2519 NGIIIAAKQVSG
+2519 NGIIIAAKQMPG

-2555 DAATGISNVVADAS
+2555 DVATGISNVVAGGS
-2569 KGDVTVNG
+2569 KGDVAVNG

-2582 NLNVTIDAD
+2582 NLNVTIGAD

-2612 QNVHAGDKASIALG
+2612 LNVHAGDKAGVALG

-2644 AVKFVAK
+2644 AVKFAAK

>member
-1 MLNYSVAELRNNKTN
+1 

-114 KNEAKHKAFGLDLWY
+114 KDEAKHKAAGLDLWY

-168 RFLEVS
+168 RFLEIS
-174 PAAVARAAKAA
+174 PAAVAKAAKAA

-356 SIAQCSWGASV
+356 SIAQCSWGAGV
-367 AGDEDKSVTEA
+367 ADEEDKSVTEA
-378 VNYFT
+378 VDYFT

-406 GDYYPGCLDKV
+406 GNYYPGCLDKV

-557 EWVIPETEEKSI
+557 EWTIPETEEKSI

-697 SARNL
+697 SGRIKN
-702 KPNPGQ
+702 PNPGQ
-708 VLPFSGTVSPTLA
+708 VLPFSGTVSPTLV
-721 KRNAVAS
+721 KRNAVATS
-728 SDYKAENWPDTLT
+728 NYQAKDWPDTLT
-741 YSNYVYSYIG
+741 YSNQLYSYIG

-773 NGFNLTDLLIQ
+773 NGFNLTDLHFQ
-784 GQNGQNPEIEIYDG
+784 GQNGQDPVIEIYDG
-798 SRSISR
+798 SRTIST
-804 ASLIQKI
+804 ASLIQKV

-823 LKEQIYFAPGS
+823 LKEQIHFAPGS

-845 AKNPLATG
+845 AKNPLGTG
-853 KTERTDIAQ
+853 KTTRTDVAQ

-882 GTSFESVASQLT
+882 GTSFEAIASQLT

-938 GTYNFNIHVKSNEA
+938 GTYKFNIHVKSNEA

-998 GYGVFGGNYGML
+998 GYGVFAGKYGML
-1010 QAPKNVKSS
+1010 QASQNEVKSS
-1019 SDQFNVSKGANN
+1019 SDQFNVSKGAKN

-1077 AKQNVTPESYDAGD
+1077 AKQTVTPDVYEAGD

-1138 TISNVAGDESFEYE
+1138 TISNVAGDESFKYE
-1152 PAPELADEKDITSQ
+1152 AAPELADEKDITSQ
-1166 FTNDNW
+1166 FTNNNW

-1240 SKITYGHKNGKLYI
+1240 SKITYGHKNGKFYV

-1326 EDNDGLDAPYYD
+1326 EDNDGLNAPYYD
-1338 IVTGSAIK
+1338 IQTGSAIK

-1372 IKVTLAANDELVAGP
+1372 IKVTLAANDDLVAGP

-1398 PINPSSTVKMTA
+1398 PINPSASVKLTA

-1554 NLAFSVEPASWF
+1554 NLTFSAEPASWYT
-1566 SASDLEA
+1566 ASDLEA
-1573 AGKSSVDYVF
+1573 NGNSTVDYVF

-1588 GFDIPYN
+1588 GFDVPYN

-1609 AYYIDKTDFKKVE
+1609 AYYINKTDFKKVE

-1709 NTMMQGMNFEVILRK
+1709 NTMMLGMNFEVILRK
-1724 DGSFKFQYNVDPD
+1724 DGSFKFQYHVDPD

-1757 ITPADMYITDGNA
+1757 ITPADMYITDGNTI
-1770 VEFSPYKN
+1770 EFTPYKN

-1829 AQAEFPEVI
+1829 VQAEFPEVI
-1838 NVEQPVDENAME
+1838 NVEQPVDENPMY
-1850 PSYYEFH
+1850 PSYYEFY

-1869 DVASEMFTV
+1869 DVASEMFV
-1878 SESDDPDVE
+1878 AADPDDPW
-1887 PSAPE
+1887 AMPE
-1892 GKLEVYAAQSNN
+1892 ASLEVYTSVNN
-1904 GGDDGIDPGPLAL
+1904 SGDDGIDPGPMALA
-1917 SDDATAKAWIPYQSG
+1917 DDAAKAWVPYRSG

-1942 TVKFRITPYNVYEV
+1942 TVKFRITPYNVSEV
-1956 HKKDFPLVFTV
+1956 HAKDYPLVFSV
-1967 EGLNEETHTST
+1967 EGLENTEYNST

-2010 VNLKNDGEYK
+2010 VNLMNDGKYK
-2020 LTYSLS
+2020 LIYSLS

-2039 GSNDPAPAYNVIS
+2039 GSNVPAPSYNVIS

-2084 VKDDQKFI
+2084 VKDDQKYI
-2092 YDLPEGYKGNALYY
+2092 YDLPSGYEGNALYY

-2124 AALDENFYAATR
+2124 TALDENFYAATR

-2187 VKEKPREDG
+2187 VKEEPREDG
-2196 SYQGAA
+2196 SYRGAA

-2227 GYKGSAMMATKDGD
+2227 GYKSSAMMATKDGD
-2241 METNRYMAHLKSLG
+2241 MEANRYMAHLKSLG

-2261 ALYDN
+2261 TLYNN

-2291 LNEKKDG
+2291 LNEKKEG
-2298 EIASGKAI
+2298 EIAPGEAL
-2306 PVQFEV
+2306 PVLFEV
-2312 NAKSAYFAKN
+2312 NAKSAYFSKN

-2341 HIYLNKNAAPIITAP
+2341 HIYLDKNAAPVITAP

-2402 GTQEGISES
+2402 GTQKGISES

-2555 DAATGISNVVADAS
+2555 DAATGINNVVADAS

-2612 QNVHAGDKASIALG
+2612 QNVHAGDKASVALG

>member
-1 MLNYSVAELRNNKTN
+1 

-69 MIAAKLPLSVKGTN
+69 MIAAKLPLSVKGTS

-174 PAAVARAAKAA
+174 PAAVAKAAKAA

-557 EWVIPETEEKSI
+557 EWTIPETEEKSI

-728 SDYKAENWPDTLT
+728 SDYKVENWPDTLT

-938 GTYNFNIHVKSNEA
+938 GTYEFNIHVKSNEA

-998 GYGVFGGNYGML
+998 GYGVFGGKYGML

-1031 IAARSTGTLPVT
+1031 IAARSIGTLPVT

-1077 AKQNVTPESYDAGD
+1077 AKQSVTPDVYEAGD

-1152 PAPELADEKDITSQ
+1152 PAPELADETDITSQ

-1240 SKITYGHKNGKLYI
+1240 SKITYGHKNGKLYV
-1254 KFKDVVT
+1254 KFKNVVT

-1326 EDNDGLDAPYYD
+1326 EDNYGLDAPYYD
-1338 IVTGSAIK
+1338 IQTGSAIK

-1398 PINPSSTVKMTA
+1398 PINPSASVKLTA

-1544 TIQVTNEGDE
+1544 TIQVTNKGDE
-1554 NLAFSVEPASWF
+1554 DLTFSAEPASWF

-1829 AQAEFPEVI
+1829 AQAEFPEII
-1838 NVEQPVDENAME
+1838 NVEQPVDENAMD
-1850 PSYYEFH
+1850 PSYYEFY
-1857 VVNKGTKAFAIT
+1857 VVNKGTKAFTIT
-1869 DVASEMFTV
+1869 DVASEMFTG

-1892 GKLEVYAAQSNN
+1892 GGLEVYTAQSNN
-1904 GGDDGIDPGPLAL
+1904 GGDDGIDPGPMALAA
-1917 SDDATAKAWIPYQSG
+1917 DAAKAWVPYKSG
-1932 MMAPIVVGED
+1932 MMTPIVVGTD
-1942 TVKFRITPYNVYEV
+1942 TVKFRIAPYNVYEV

-1998 ENVASDYKGTST
+1998 ENVASDYKGTRT

-2066 VEKISGKKGMVK
+2066 VEKISGKKGMLK
-2078 ALGLKK
+2078 TLGLKK

-2092 YDLPEGYKGNALYY
+2092 YDLPKGYEGNALYY
-2106 PVLNPVANAQA
+2106 PVLNPVENAQA

-2124 AALDENFYAATR
+2124 TALDENFYAATR

-2187 VKEKPREDG
+2187 VKEDPREDG

-2298 EIASGKAI
+2298 EIAPGKAI

-2327 VVKSNDPYNKLYNY
+2327 VVKSNDPCNKLCNY
-2341 HIYLNKNAAPIITAP
+2341 HIYLDKNAAPVITAP

-2363 EASKAMVPVTVA
+2363 EASKAIVPVTVA

-2391 IASVESYANED
+2391 IASVESYANEN

-2449 GNVSSVVVNYN
+2449 GNVSSAVVNYN

-2489 ADFFEDADGDAMT
+2489 ADFFEDADGDVMT

-2555 DAATGISNVVADAS
+2555 DAATGISNVVAGAS

-2582 NLNVTIDAD
+2582 NLNVTIGAD

-2612 QNVHAGDKASIALG
+2612 QNVHAGDKASVALG